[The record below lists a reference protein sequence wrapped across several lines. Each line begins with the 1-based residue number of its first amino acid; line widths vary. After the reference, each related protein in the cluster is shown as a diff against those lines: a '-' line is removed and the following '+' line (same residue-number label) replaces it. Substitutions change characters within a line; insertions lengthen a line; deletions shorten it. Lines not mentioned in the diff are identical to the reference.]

1 MKDYLALKASAG
13 SGKTFA
19 LSVRYIALV
28 LRGENINEI
37 IALTFT
43 KKAANEMKERIISTF
58 LNLHTK
64 EKKDEL
70 DKVCKE
76 LGLSLDEAIKRRD
89 ERLGVFLQSELKI
102 YTFDAFF
109 SGILKKFSQNLGLSP
124 DYSVQDSLQD
134 LAWKKFVKNVSADK
148 KLLGELALM
157 MIISSQKEASFSQTL
172 AKFYESFGGELESSS
187 ASYPDDSKVRAAQRA
202 INEHIALQN
211 GASDMAKKT
220 FSEQNLFELFK
231 NKVFARESL
240 DYRTFSKIYTHELD
254 RLFDELKGAAKNYIL
269 EVEKYRLSGFSKLLK
284 LYKASN
290 LGLNKEL
297 NALSFA
303 DINKL
308 VFKLLVQSLDK
319 EALYFRLDGR
329 INHLLVDEFQD
340 TNVMQYEIILPLITE
355 IVSGYGQNGLGSF
368 FYVGDT
374 KQSIYKFRGGKKEL
388 FDKLGEKFEQI
399 LMENL
404 PSNYRSLKALVKFNN
419 AVFEE
424 IYHRYGLEFEPQK
437 PAKKNDELGYEV
449 SGKCDYFEAEKDD
462 YGYLRVLSSEDI
474 AGAVLEQVNELMAAG
489 VNASE
494 ITVLCW
500 KNNDISLISE
510 VLSSAGVKS
519 VNEGTLELKRTPF
532 VAAIIE
538 YAKFCLF
545 NEEIYEK
552 NVKALLNSNVKKL
565 NIKPE
570 ESATNSLFY
579 LAKNLGINMAD
590 IDILRLFE
598 LSSGYKNLSDFVFN
612 VENFSS
618 KISPK
623 SSDGV
628 KIMTVHK
635 SKGLEFAH
643 VIVCDMMGRG
653 RGDDSSFI
661 TEYSENDE
669 WIVKSRIS
677 GRENFDSDYASV
689 LEQMKELEKQENI
702 NKIYVAFTRATKSLI
717 IIKQA
722 APSGSSPSFFSF
734 YTKKSDNSE
743 ANDYLDL
750 KEFSFGKILPSK
762 SEQKEVKK
770 DEKIPEILK
779 IERQE
784 VETKEQKTSGK
795 NLSAIYFGLAFHYLL
810 EMSEKFD
817 ENSLLEAKNLML
829 NKFYKFLPLEALED
843 AFKRANMLINE
854 PKFIECIS
862 GKEIYKEQPFK
873 VKNEIKQMDLFCV
886 GESKICVIDYKTTD
900 KNIEENKKQVGE
912 YKAALSKFYPEHSI
926 MAVIFYALSDKISFV
941 EV

>member
-1 MKDYLALKASAG
+1 MKDFLALKASAG

-28 LRGENINEI
+28 LKGENINEI

-43 KKAANEMKERIISTF
+43 KKAANEMKERIITTF
-58 LNLHTK
+58 LDLQN
-64 EKKDEL
+64 KKDEL
-70 DKVCKE
+70 EKLCKE
-76 LGLSLDEAIKRRD
+76 LSLSQDEVIKRRD
-89 ERLGVFLQSELKI
+89 EKLDRFLQSELKI

-134 LAWKKFVKNVSADK
+134 LAWKKFVKEASKDQ
-148 KLLGELALM
+148 KLLSELALM

-172 AKFYESFGGELESSS
+172 AKFYESFGGELKDSG
-187 ASYPDDSKVRAAQRA
+187 ASYPDDSKVRAAQKE

-211 GASDMAKKT
+211 GASDTAKKT
-220 FSEQNLFELFK
+220 FKEQNLFELFK
-231 NKVFARESL
+231 NKVFERESL
-240 DYRTFSKIYTHELD
+240 DYRTFSKIYTSELD
-254 RLFDELKGAAKNYIL
+254 RLFNELKEAAKNYIL

-290 LGLNKEL
+290 LELNKEI

-308 VFKLLVQSLDK
+308 VFKLLVENFDK
-319 EALYFRLDGR
+319 DVLYFRLDGR
-329 INHLLVDEFQD
+329 INHLLIDEFQD
-340 TNVMQYEIILPLITE
+340 TNVIQYEIILPIINE

-399 LMENL
+399 LVENL

-424 IYHRYGLEFEPQK
+424 IYHRYGLSFEPQK
-437 PAKKNDELGYEV
+437 PAKKDKELSYKV
-449 SGKCDYFEAEKDD
+449 SGECPYFEAEEDD
-462 YGYLRVLSSEDI
+462 YGYLRVLSNEDI
-474 AGAVLEQVNELMAAG
+474 AGAAVSQVKELIAAG

-500 KNNDISLISE
+500 KNSDISLISE
-510 VLSSAGVKS
+510 VLSSEGIKS

-545 NEEIYEK
+545 GEEIYEK
-552 NVKALLNSNVKKL
+552 NVKALVNTNPKRLK
-565 NIKPE
+565 IKAE
-570 ESATNSLFY
+570 DSAAKSLFY
-579 LAKNLGINMAD
+579 LAKNLYINMAD
-590 IDILRLFE
+590 VDILRLFE
-598 LSSGYKNLSDFVFN
+598 LSSGYKNLSDFIFN
-612 VENFSS
+612 LENFSS

-623 SSDGV
+623 NADGV

-643 VIVCDMMGRG
+643 VIVCDMMSKG
-653 RGDDSSFI
+653 RGDDSNFI
-661 TEYSENDE
+661 TEYSEKGE

-677 GRENFDSDYASV
+677 GRENFDPEYAGV
-689 LEQMKELEKQENI
+689 LEQMRELEKQENI

-722 APSGSSPSFFSF
+722 APSGNSPSFFSF
-734 YTKKSDNSE
+734 YTRSDKSE
-743 ANDYLDL
+743 VNDYLDL
-750 KEFSFGKILPSK
+750 KEFSFGKILPSNG
-762 SEQKEVKK
+762 EQKDATR
-770 DEKIPEILK
+770 DEKMPEILK
-779 IERQE
+779 IERQD
-784 VETKEQKTSGK
+784 VEAREQKTSGK
-795 NLSAIYFGLAFHYLL
+795 NLEAIYFGLAFHYLL

-817 ENSLLEAKNLML
+817 ENSLLKAKSLML
-829 NKFYKFLPLEALED
+829 NKFYKFLSPDRLED
-843 AFKRANMLINE
+843 AFKRAKMLINE
-854 PKFIECIS
+854 PKFLECVKD
-862 GKEIYKEQPFK
+862 KEIYKEQPFK
-873 VKNEIKQMDLFCV
+873 VKNELKQMDLFCI
-886 GESKICVIDYKTTD
+886 GESEICVIDYKTTD
-900 KNIEENKKQVGE
+900 KNIEENKRQVRE
-912 YKAALSKFYPEHSI
+912 YKEAISKFYPKHSI
-926 MAVIFYALSDKISFV
+926 IAVIFYALDGKISYI

>member
-1 MKDYLALKASAG
+1 MKDFLALKASAG

-43 KKAANEMKERIISTF
+43 KKAANEMKERIITTF
-58 LNLHTK
+58 LDLQN
-64 EKKDEL
+64 KKDEL
-70 DKVCKE
+70 EKLCKE
-76 LGLSLDEAIKRRD
+76 LSLSQDEVIKRRD
-89 ERLGVFLQSELKI
+89 EKLDRFLQSELKI

-134 LAWKKFVKNVSADK
+134 LAWKKFVKEASKDQ
-148 KLLGELALM
+148 KLLSELALM

-172 AKFYESFGGELESSS
+172 AKFYESFGGELKDSG
-187 ASYPDDSKVRAAQRA
+187 ASYPDDSKVRAAQKE

-211 GASDMAKKT
+211 GASDTAKKT
-220 FSEQNLFELFK
+220 FKEQNLFELFK
-231 NKVFARESL
+231 NKVFERESL
-240 DYRTFSKIYTHELD
+240 DYRTFSKIYTSELD
-254 RLFDELKGAAKNYIL
+254 ELFVKLKEVAKEYIL
-269 EVEKYRLSGFSKLLK
+269 EVERYRLSGFSKLLNV
-284 LYKASN
+284 YKYSN
-290 LGLNKEL
+290 LELNKEI
-297 NALSFA
+297 NSLSFA

-308 VFKLLVQSLDK
+308 VFKLLVENFDK
-319 EALYFRLDGR
+319 DVLYFRLDGR
-329 INHLLVDEFQD
+329 INHLLIDEFQD
-340 TNVMQYEIILPLITE
+340 TNVIQYEIILPLITE

-399 LMENL
+399 LVENL

-419 AVFEE
+419 AIFEE
-424 IYHRYGLEFEPQK
+424 IYHRYGLSFEPQE
-437 PAKKNDELGYEV
+437 PAKKDKELNYKV
-449 SGKCDYFEAEKDD
+449 SGECPYFEAKEDD
-462 YGYLRVLSSEDI
+462 YGYLRVLSDEDI
-474 AGAVLEQVNELMAAG
+474 ASAAVSQVKELLAAS

-500 KNNDISLISE
+500 KNSDISLISE
-510 VLSSAGVKS
+510 ALSSEGIKS

-545 NEEIYEK
+545 GEEIYEK
-552 NVKALLNSNVKKL
+552 NVKALVNTNPKKL
-565 NIKPE
+565 KIKAE
-570 ESATNSLFY
+570 DSATKSLFY
-579 LAKNLGINMAD
+579 LAKNLYINMAD
-590 IDILRLFE
+590 VDILRLFE
-598 LSSGYKNLSDFVFN
+598 LSSGYKNLSNFIFN
-612 VENFSS
+612 LENFSS

-623 SSDGV
+623 NADGV

-643 VIVCDMMGRG
+643 VIVCDMMSKG
-653 RGDDSSFI
+653 RGDDSNFI
-661 TEYSENDE
+661 TEYNEKGE

-677 GRENFDSDYASV
+677 GRENFDPEYAGV
-689 LEQMKELEKQENI
+689 LEQIKELEKQENI

-722 APSGSSPSFFSF
+722 APSGNSPSFFSF
-734 YTKKSDNSE
+734 YTRSDKSE
-743 ANDYLDL
+743 INDYLDL

-762 SEQKEVKK
+762 GEQKEAKK
-770 DEKIPEILK
+770 DEKMPEILK

-784 VETKEQKTSGK
+784 VEAREQKTSGK
-795 NLSAIYFGLAFHYLL
+795 NLEAIYFGLAFHYLL

-817 ENSLLEAKNLML
+817 ENSLLKAKSLML
-829 NKFYKFLPLEALED
+829 NKFYKFLSPDRLEG
-843 AFKRANMLINE
+843 AFKRAKMLINE
-854 PKFIECIS
+854 PKFLECIID
-862 GKEIYKEQPFK
+862 KEIYKEQPFK
-873 VKNEIKQMDLFCV
+873 VKNELKQMDLFCI
-886 GESKICVIDYKTTD
+886 EENEICVIDYKTTD

-912 YKAALSKFYPEHSI
+912 YKEALSKFYPKHSI
-926 MAVIFYALSDKISFV
+926 IAVIFYALDGKISYI

>member
-1 MKDYLALKASAG
+1 MKNFLALKASAG

-37 IALTFT
+37 VALTFT
-43 KKAANEMKERIISTF
+43 KKAANEMKERIIATF
-58 LNLHTK
+58 LDLQN
-64 EKKDEL
+64 KKGELEAVCSEL
-70 DKVCKE
+70 DI
-76 LGLSLDEAIKRRD
+76 SQDEAIKRRD
-89 ERLGVFLQSELKI
+89 ERLSVFLQSELKI

-109 SGILKKFSQNLGLSP
+109 SGILKKFSQNLGISP

-134 LAWKKFVKNVSADK
+134 LAWKKFAKEASKDK
-148 KLLGELALM
+148 ELLSELALM

-172 AKFYESFGGELESSS
+172 AKFYESFGGELKDSG
-187 ASYPDDSKVRAAQRA
+187 ASYPDDSKVRAAQRV
-202 INEHIALQN
+202 INEHIALQK
-211 GASDMAKKT
+211 GASDTAKKT

-231 NKVFARESL
+231 SKVFARESL
-240 DYRTFSKIYTHELD
+240 DYRTFSKIYTTELD
-254 RLFDELKGAAKNYIL
+254 RLFSELKEAAKNYIL

-290 LGLNKEL
+290 LELNKEI

-340 TNVMQYEIILPLITE
+340 TNVIQYEIILPLIAE

-388 FDKLGEKFEQI
+388 FDKLGDDFSQI
-399 LMENL
+399 DIENL

-424 IYHRYGLEFEPQK
+424 IYHRYGLSFEPQE
-437 PAKKNDELGYEV
+437 PAKKDETLSYEV
-449 SGKCDYFEAEKDD
+449 SGECAYFEVEKDD
-462 YGYLRVLSSEDI
+462 YGYLRVLSDEDI
-474 AGAVLEQVNELMAAG
+474 AGAVVSQAKELLKAG
-489 VNASE
+489 VNASD

-500 KNNDISLISE
+500 KNSDISLISE
-510 VLSSAGVKS
+510 VLSSAGIKS
-519 VNEGTLELKRTPF
+519 VNEGTLELKRTPL
-532 VAAIIE
+532 VAVIIE

-545 NEEIYEK
+545 KEEIYEK
-552 NVKALLNSNVKKL
+552 NVKALVNANVKKIS
-565 NIKPE
+565 IKPE

-590 IDILRLFE
+590 VDILRLFE
-598 LSSGYKNLSDFVFN
+598 LSMGYKNLSDFIFN
-612 VENFSS
+612 LENFSS

-628 KIMTVHK
+628 RVMTVHK

-643 VIVCDMMGRG
+643 VIVCDMMGKG
-653 RGDDSSFI
+653 RGDDSNFI
-661 TEYSENDE
+661 TEYNEKGE
-669 WIVKSRIS
+669 WIVKSKIS

-722 APSGSSPSFFSF
+722 APSGCRPSFFSL

-762 SEQKEVKK
+762 SEQKEEKK
-770 DEKIPEILK
+770 DEKMPEILK

-784 VETKEQKTSGK
+784 VEAKEQKTSGK

-817 ENSLLEAKNLML
+817 ESSLEKAKNLML
-829 NKFYKFLPLEALED
+829 NKFHKFLPLEALED
-843 AFKRANMLINE
+843 AFKRAKMLINE
-854 PKFIECIS
+854 PKFIECIN

-873 VKNEIKQMDLFCV
+873 VKNELKQMDLFCV
-886 GESKICVIDYKTTD
+886 GESEICVIDYKTTE
-900 KNIEENKKQVGE
+900 KNIEENKKQVKE
-912 YKAALSKFYPEHSI
+912 YKDALAKFYEKHSI
-926 MAVIFYALSDKISFV
+926 IAVIFYALEGKISYI

>member
-1 MKDYLALKASAG
+1 MKNFLALKASAG

-37 IALTFT
+37 VALTFT
-43 KKAANEMKERIISTF
+43 KKAANEMKERIIATF
-58 LNLHTK
+58 LDLQN
-64 EKKDEL
+64 KKGEL
-70 DKVCKE
+70 DKVCEE

-89 ERLGVFLQSELKI
+89 ERLDVFLQSELKI

-134 LAWKKFVKNVSADK
+134 MAWKKFVKEVSKDK
-148 KLLGELALM
+148 KLLSELALM

-172 AKFYESFGGELESSS
+172 AKFYESFGGELKDSG

-202 INEHIALQN
+202 INEYIALQN
-211 GASDMAKKT
+211 GASDVAKKT
-220 FSEQNLFELFK
+220 FGEQNLFELFK
-231 NKVFARESL
+231 SKVFARESL
-240 DYRTFSKIYTHELD
+240 DYRTCSKIYTPELD
-254 RLFDELKGAAKNYIL
+254 RLFFELKEAAKNYIL

-290 LGLNKEL
+290 LELNKEI

-308 VFKLLVQSLDK
+308 VFKLLVQNLDK

-340 TNVMQYEIILPLITE
+340 TNVIQYEIILPLIAE

-388 FDKLGEKFEQI
+388 FDKLGDDFSQI
-399 LMENL
+399 DIENL

-424 IYHRYGLEFEPQK
+424 IYHRYGLSFEPQK
-437 PAKKNDELGYEV
+437 SAKKDETLSYEV
-449 SGKCDYFEAEKDD
+449 SGECAYFEVEKDD
-462 YGYLRVLSSEDI
+462 YGYLRVLSDEDI
-474 AGAVLEQVNELMAAG
+474 AGAVVSQASELLKAG
-489 VNASE
+489 VNASD

-500 KNNDISLISE
+500 KNSDISLISE
-510 VLSSAGVKS
+510 VLSSAGIKS
-519 VNEGTLELKRTPF
+519 VNEGTLELKRTPL

-545 NEEIYEK
+545 SEEIYEK
-552 NVKALLNSNVKKL
+552 NVKALVNTNVKKL

-579 LAKNLGINMAD
+579 LAKNLGISMTD
-590 IDILRLFE
+590 VDILRLFE
-598 LSSGYKNLSDFVFN
+598 LSVGYKNLSDFIFN
-612 VENFSS
+612 LENFSS

-628 KIMTVHK
+628 RVMTVHK

-643 VIVCDMMGRG
+643 VIVCDMMGKG
-653 RGDDSSFI
+653 RGDDSNFI
-661 TEYSENDE
+661 TEYSEKGE
-669 WIVKSRIS
+669 WIVKSKIP

-722 APSGSSPSFFSF
+722 VPSGNSPSFFSF
-734 YTKKSDNSE
+734 YTRSDKSE

-762 SEQKEVKK
+762 SEQKEAKK
-770 DEKIPEILK
+770 DEKMPEILK

-784 VETKEQKTSGK
+784 VEAREQKTSGK

-817 ENSLLEAKNLML
+817 EISLEKAKNLML
-829 NKFYKFLPLEALED
+829 NKFHKFLPLEALED
-843 AFKRANMLINE
+843 AFARAKMLIRE
-854 PKFIECIS
+854 LKFIECIKD
-862 GKEIYKEQPFK
+862 KEIYKEQPFK
-873 VKNEIKQMDLFCV
+873 VKNELKQMDLFCFN
-886 GESKICVIDYKTTD
+886 EREICVIDYKTTD
-900 KNIEENKKQVGE
+900 KNIEENKKQVKE
-912 YKAALSKFYPEHSI
+912 YKDALAKFYEKHSI
-926 MAVIFYALSDKISFV
+926 IAVIFYALEGKISYI

>member
-1 MKDYLALKASAG
+1 MKNFLALKASAG

-37 IALTFT
+37 VALTFT
-43 KKAANEMKERIISTF
+43 KKAANEMKERIIATF
-58 LNLHTK
+58 LDLQN
-64 EKKDEL
+64 KKGELEAVCAEL
-70 DKVCKE
+70 DI
-76 LGLSLDEAIKRRD
+76 SQDEAIKRRD
-89 ERLGVFLQSELKI
+89 ERLAVFLQSELKI

-109 SGILKKFSQNLGLSP
+109 SGILKKFSQNLGISP

-134 LAWKKFVKNVSADK
+134 LAWKKFVKEASKDK
-148 KLLGELALM
+148 KLLNELAFM

-172 AKFYESFGGELESSS
+172 AKFYESFGGELKDSG

-211 GASDMAKKT
+211 GASDVAKKT

-231 NKVFARESL
+231 SKVFARESL
-240 DYRTFSKIYTHELD
+240 DYRTFSKIYTTELD
-254 RLFDELKGAAKNYIL
+254 RLFNELKEAAKNYIL

-290 LGLNKEL
+290 LELNKEI

-308 VFKLLVQSLDK
+308 VFRLLVQNLDK

-340 TNVMQYEIILPLITE
+340 TNVIQYEIILPLIAE

-388 FDKLGEKFEQI
+388 FDKLGDDFSQI
-399 LMENL
+399 DIENL

-424 IYHRYGLEFEPQK
+424 IYHRYGLSFEPQK
-437 PAKKNDELGYEV
+437 PAKKDEALSYEV
-449 SGKCDYFEAEKDD
+449 SGECAYFEVEKDD
-462 YGYLRVLSSEDI
+462 YGYLRVLSDEDI
-474 AGAVLEQVNELMAAG
+474 AGAVVSQAKELLKAG
-489 VNASE
+489 VNASD

-500 KNNDISLISE
+500 KNSDISLISE
-510 VLSSAGVKS
+510 VLSSEGIKS
-519 VNEGTLELKRTPF
+519 VNEGTLELKRTPL

-545 NEEIYEK
+545 KEEIYEK
-552 NVKALLNSNVKKL
+552 NVKALVNASVKKL

-579 LAKNLGINMAD
+579 LAKNLGISMAD
-590 IDILRLFE
+590 VDILRLFE
-598 LSSGYKNLSDFVFN
+598 LSVGYKNLSDFIFN
-612 VENFSS
+612 LENFSS

-628 KIMTVHK
+628 RVMTVHK
-635 SKGLEFAH
+635 SKGLEFGH

-661 TEYSENDE
+661 TEYNENGE

-717 IIKQA
+717 VIKQA
-722 APSGSSPSFFSF
+722 VPSGSSPSFFSF
-734 YTKKSDNSE
+734 YTKSDKSE

-762 SEQKEVKK
+762 SEQKEAKNDKK
-770 DEKIPEILK
+770 MPEILK

-784 VETKEQKTSGK
+784 VEVKEQKTSGK

-817 ENSLLEAKNLML
+817 ESSLFEAKNLML
-829 NKFYKFLPLEALED
+829 NKFHKFLPLEVLED
-843 AFKRANMLINE
+843 AITRAKMLISE
-854 PKFIECIS
+854 PKFIECIK

-873 VKNEIKQMDLFCV
+873 VKNELKQMDLFCFN
-886 GESKICVIDYKTTD
+886 EREICVIDYKTTD
-900 KNIEENKKQVGE
+900 KNIEENKKQVKE
-912 YKAALSKFYPEHSI
+912 YKDALAKFYEKHSI
-926 MAVIFYALSDKISFV
+926 IAVIFYALEDKISYI

>member
-1 MKDYLALKASAG
+1 MKNFLALKASAG

-37 IALTFT
+37 VALTFT
-43 KKAANEMKERIISTF
+43 KKAANEMKERIIATF
-58 LNLHTK
+58 LDLQN
-64 EKKDEL
+64 KKGELEAVCAEL
-70 DKVCKE
+70 DI
-76 LGLSLDEAIKRRD
+76 SQYEAIKRRD

-109 SGILKKFSQNLGLSP
+109 SGILKKFSQNLGISP

-134 LAWKKFVKNVSADK
+134 LAWKKFVKEASKDK
-148 KLLGELALM
+148 KLLSELALM

-172 AKFYESFGGELESSS
+172 AKFYESFGGELKDSG
-187 ASYPDDSKVRAAQRA
+187 ASYPDDSKVRAAQKA

-211 GASDMAKKT
+211 GASDVAKKT
-220 FSEQNLFELFK
+220 FGEQNLFELFK
-231 NKVFARESL
+231 SKVFARESL
-240 DYRTFSKIYTHELD
+240 GYRTFSKIYTSELD
-254 RLFDELKGAAKNYIL
+254 RLFFELKEAAKNYIL

-290 LGLNKEL
+290 LELNKEI

-340 TNVMQYEIILPLITE
+340 TNVIQYEIILPLIAE

-388 FDKLGEKFEQI
+388 FDKLGDDFTQI
-399 LMENL
+399 DVENL

-424 IYHRYGLEFEPQK
+424 IYHRYGLSFEPQE
-437 PAKKNDELGYEV
+437 PAKKDEMLSYEV
-449 SGKCDYFEAEKDD
+449 IGECAYFEVEKDD
-462 YGYLRVLSSEDI
+462 YGYLRVLSDEDI
-474 AGAVLEQVNELMAAG
+474 AGTVVSQVNELLKAG
-489 VNASE
+489 VNASD

-500 KNNDISLISE
+500 KNSDISLISE
-510 VLSSAGVKS
+510 VLSSTGIKS
-519 VNEGTLELKRTPF
+519 VNEGTLELKRTPL

-545 NEEIYEK
+545 KEEIYEK
-552 NVKALLNSNVKKL
+552 NVKALVNANVKKL

-570 ESATNSLFY
+570 VSATNSLFY
-579 LAKNLGINMAD
+579 LAKNLGISMAD
-590 IDILRLFE
+590 VDILRLFE
-598 LSSGYKNLSDFVFN
+598 LSVGYKNLSDFIFN
-612 VENFSS
+612 LENFSS

-628 KIMTVHK
+628 RVMTVHK

-643 VIVCDMMGRG
+643 VIVCDMMGKG
-653 RGDDSSFI
+653 RGDDSNFI
-661 TEYSENDE
+661 TEYSEKGE
-669 WIVKSRIS
+669 WIVKSKIS

-722 APSGSSPSFFSF
+722 VPSGNSPSFFSF
-734 YTKKSDNSE
+734 YTKSDKSE

-762 SEQKEVKK
+762 TEQKELKK

-784 VETKEQKTSGK
+784 VEAREQKTSGK

-817 ENSLLEAKNLML
+817 EISLEKAKNLML
-829 NKFYKFLPLEALED
+829 NKFHKFLPPEVLED
-843 AFKRANMLINE
+843 AFARAKMLIRE
-854 PKFIECIS
+854 PKFIECIKD
-862 GKEIYKEQPFK
+862 KEIYKEQPFK
-873 VKNEIKQMDLFCV
+873 VKNELKQMDIFCFN
-886 GESKICVIDYKTTD
+886 EREICVIDYKTTD
-900 KNIEENKKQVGE
+900 KNIEENKKQVKE
-912 YKAALSKFYPEHSI
+912 YKDALSKFYEKHSI
-926 MAVIFYALSDKISFV
+926 IAVIFYALEGKISYI

>member
-1 MKDYLALKASAG
+1 MKNFLALKASAG

-37 IALTFT
+37 VALTFT
-43 KKAANEMKERIISTF
+43 KKAANEMKERIIATF
-58 LNLHTK
+58 LDLQN
-64 EKKDEL
+64 KKGEL
-70 DKVCKE
+70 DAVCAE
-76 LGLSLDEAIKRRD
+76 LDISQDEAIKRRD
-89 ERLGVFLQSELKI
+89 ERLALFLQSELKI

-134 LAWKKFVKNVSADK
+134 LAWKKFVKEASKDRE
-148 KLLGELALM
+148 LLSELALM

-172 AKFYESFGGELESSS
+172 AKFYESFGGELKNSG
-187 ASYPDDSKVRAAQRA
+187 ASYPNDSKVRRAQRA
-202 INEHIALQN
+202 INEHIALQK
-211 GASDMAKKT
+211 GASDTAKKT
-220 FSEQNLFELFK
+220 FGEQNLFELFK
-231 NKVFARESL
+231 SKVFARESL
-240 DYRTFSKIYTHELD
+240 DYRTFSKIYTPELD
-254 RLFDELKGAAKNYIL
+254 RLFDELKEAAKNYIL

-290 LGLNKEL
+290 LELNKEI

-308 VFKLLVQSLDK
+308 VFKLLVQNLDK

-340 TNVMQYEIILPLITE
+340 TNVIQYEIILPLIAE

-388 FDKLGEKFEQI
+388 FDKLGDDFRQI
-399 LMENL
+399 DIENL

-424 IYHRYGLEFEPQK
+424 IYHRYGLSFEPQE
-437 PAKKNDELGYEV
+437 PAKKDETLSYEV
-449 SGKCDYFEAEKDD
+449 SGECAYFEVEKDD
-462 YGYLRVLSSEDI
+462 YGYLRVLSDEDI
-474 AGAVLEQVNELMAAG
+474 AGAVVSQTKELLKAG
-489 VNASE
+489 VNASD

-500 KNNDISLISE
+500 KNSDIGLISE
-510 VLSSAGVKS
+510 VLSGEGIKS
-519 VNEGTLELKRTPF
+519 VNEGTLELKRTPL

-545 NEEIYEK
+545 KEEIYEK
-552 NVKALLNSNVKKL
+552 NVKALVNTNVKKIS
-565 NIKPE
+565 IKPE

-579 LAKNLGINMAD
+579 LAKNLGISMAD
-590 IDILRLFE
+590 VDILRLFE
-598 LSSGYKNLSDFVFN
+598 LSIGYKNLSDFIFN
-612 VENFSS
+612 LENFSS

-628 KIMTVHK
+628 RVMTVHK
-635 SKGLEFAH
+635 SKGLEFSH
-643 VIVCDMMGRG
+643 VIVCDMMGKG
-653 RGDDSSFI
+653 RGDDSNFI
-661 TEYSENDE
+661 TEYSEKGE
-669 WIVKSRIS
+669 WIVKSKIS
-677 GRENFDSDYASV
+677 GRENFDSDYVSV
-689 LEQMKELEKQENI
+689 LEQIKELEKQENI

-762 SEQKEVKK
+762 SEQKETKK
-770 DEKIPEILK
+770 DEKMPEILK

-795 NLSAIYFGLAFHYLL
+795 NLSAIYFGLAFHYLF

-817 ENSLLEAKNLML
+817 EGSLEKAKNLML
-829 NKFYKFLPLEALED
+829 NKFHKFLSLEALED
-843 AFKRANMLINE
+843 AFKRAKMLINE
-854 PKFIECIS
+854 PKFIECIK

-873 VKNEIKQMDLFCV
+873 VKNELKQMDLFCFN
-886 GESKICVIDYKTTD
+886 EREICVIDYKTTE
-900 KNIEENKKQVGE
+900 KNIEENKKQVKE
-912 YKAALSKFYPEHSI
+912 YKDALAKFYEKHSI
-926 MAVIFYALSDKISFV
+926 IAVIFYALEGKISYI

>member
-1 MKDYLALKASAG
+1 MKNFLALKASAG

-37 IALTFT
+37 VALTFT
-43 KKAANEMKERIISTF
+43 KKAANEMKERIIATF
-58 LNLHTK
+58 LDLQN
-64 EKKDEL
+64 KKGELEAVCAEL
-70 DKVCKE
+70 DI
-76 LGLSLDEAIKRRD
+76 SQDEAIKRRD

-134 LAWKKFVKNVSADK
+134 LAWKKFVKEASKDK
-148 KLLGELALM
+148 KLLSELALM

-172 AKFYESFGGELESSS
+172 AKFYESFGGELKDSG

-202 INEHIALQN
+202 LNEHIALQN
-211 GASDMAKKT
+211 GASDVAKKT

-231 NKVFARESL
+231 SKVFARQSL
-240 DYRTFSKIYTHELD
+240 DYRTFSKIYTPELD
-254 RLFDELKGAAKNYIL
+254 RLFCELKEAAKNYIL
-269 EVEKYRLSGFSKLLK
+269 EVERYRLSGFSKLLK

-290 LGLNKEL
+290 LELNKEI

-340 TNVMQYEIILPLITE
+340 TNVIQYEIILPLIAE

-388 FDKLGEKFEQI
+388 FDKLGDDFSQI
-399 LMENL
+399 DIENL

-424 IYHRYGLEFEPQK
+424 IYHRYGLSFEPQE
-437 PAKKNDELGYEV
+437 PAKKDEALSYEV
-449 SGKCDYFEAEKDD
+449 SGECAYFEVEKDD
-462 YGYLRVLSSEDI
+462 YGYLRVLSDEDI
-474 AGAVLEQVNELMAAG
+474 AGAVVSQASELLKAG
-489 VNASE
+489 VNASD

-500 KNNDISLISE
+500 KNSDISLISE
-510 VLSSAGVKS
+510 VLSSAGIKS
-519 VNEGTLELKRTPF
+519 VNEGTLELKRTPL

-545 NEEIYEK
+545 KEEIYEK
-552 NVKALLNSNVKKL
+552 NVKALVNANVKKL

-579 LAKNLGINMAD
+579 LAKNLGISMAD
-590 IDILRLFE
+590 VDILRLFE
-598 LSSGYKNLSDFVFN
+598 LSVGYKNLSDFIFN
-612 VENFSS
+612 LENFSS

-628 KIMTVHK
+628 RVMTVHK

-643 VIVCDMMGRG
+643 VIVCDMMGKG
-653 RGDDSSFI
+653 RGDDSNFI
-661 TEYSENDE
+661 TEYSEKGE
-669 WIVKSRIS
+669 WIVKSKIS

-722 APSGSSPSFFSF
+722 VPSGNSPSFFSF
-734 YTKKSDNSE
+734 YTRSDKSE

-762 SEQKEVKK
+762 TEQKELKK
-770 DEKIPEILK
+770 DEKMPEILR

-784 VETKEQKTSGK
+784 VEVKEQKTSGK

-817 ENSLLEAKNLML
+817 EISLEKAKNLML
-829 NKFYKFLPLEALED
+829 NKFHKFLPLEVLED
-843 AFKRANMLINE
+843 AYKRAKMLISE
-854 PKFIECIS
+854 PKFIECIK

-873 VKNEIKQMDLFCV
+873 VKNELKQMDLFCFN
-886 GESKICVIDYKTTD
+886 EREICVIDYKTTD
-900 KNIEENKKQVGE
+900 KNVEENKKQVKE
-912 YKAALSKFYPEHSI
+912 YKDALAKFYEKHSI
-926 MAVIFYALSDKISFV
+926 IAVIFYALEGKISYI

>member
-1 MKDYLALKASAG
+1 MKDFLALKASAG

-43 KKAANEMKERIISTF
+43 KKAANEMKERIITTF
-58 LNLHTK
+58 LDLQN
-64 EKKDEL
+64 KKDEL
-70 DKVCKE
+70 DKLCKE
-76 LGLSLDEAIKRRD
+76 LSFSQDEVVKRRD
-89 ERLGVFLQSELKI
+89 EKLDRFLQSELKI

-134 LAWKKFVKNVSADK
+134 LAWKKFVKEASKDQ
-148 KLLGELALM
+148 KLLSELALM

-172 AKFYESFGGELESSS
+172 AKFYESFGGELKDSG
-187 ASYPDDSKVRAAQRA
+187 ASYPDDSKVRAAQKE

-211 GASDMAKKT
+211 GASDTAKKT
-220 FSEQNLFELFK
+220 FKEQNLFELFK
-231 NKVFARESL
+231 NKVFERESL
-240 DYRTFSKIYTHELD
+240 DYRTFSKIYTSELD
-254 RLFDELKGAAKNYIL
+254 ELFVKLKEAAKEYIL
-269 EVEKYRLSGFSKLLK
+269 EVERYRLSGFSKLLNV
-284 LYKASN
+284 YKYSN
-290 LGLNKEL
+290 LELNKEI

-308 VFKLLVQSLDK
+308 VFKLLVENFDK
-319 EALYFRLDGR
+319 DVLYFRLDGR
-329 INHLLVDEFQD
+329 INHLLIDEFQD
-340 TNVMQYEIILPLITE
+340 TNVIQYEIILPIINE

-388 FDKLGEKFEQI
+388 FDKLGDDFSQI
-399 LMENL
+399 DIENL

-419 AVFEE
+419 AIFEE
-424 IYHRYGLEFEPQK
+424 IYHRYRLSFEPQE
-437 PAKKNDELGYEV
+437 PAKKDKELSYKV
-449 SGKCDYFEAEKDD
+449 SGECPYFEAKEDD
-462 YGYLRVLSSEDI
+462 YGYLRVLSDEDI
-474 AGAVLEQVNELMAAG
+474 AGAAVSQVKELLSAG

-500 KNNDISLISE
+500 KNSDISLISE
-510 VLSSAGVKS
+510 MLSSEGIKS

-545 NEEIYEK
+545 GEEIYEK
-552 NVKALLNSNVKKL
+552 NVKALVNTNPKRLK
-565 NIKPE
+565 IKAE
-570 ESATNSLFY
+570 DSATKSLFY
-579 LAKNLGINMAD
+579 LAKNLYINMAD
-590 IDILRLFE
+590 VDILRLFE
-598 LSSGYKNLSDFVFN
+598 LSSGYKNLSDFIFN
-612 VENFSS
+612 LENFSS

-623 SSDGV
+623 NADGV

-643 VIVCDMMGRG
+643 VIVCNMMSKG
-653 RGDDSSFI
+653 RGDDSNFI
-661 TEYSENDE
+661 TEYSEKGE

-677 GRENFDSDYASV
+677 GRENFDPEYAGV
-689 LEQMKELEKQENI
+689 LEQMRELEKQENI

-722 APSGSSPSFFSF
+722 APSGNSPSFFSF
-734 YTKKSDNSE
+734 YTRSDKSE
-743 ANDYLDL
+743 VNDYLDL

-762 SEQKEVKK
+762 SEQKEATK
-770 DEKIPEILK
+770 DEKMPEILK

-784 VETKEQKTSGK
+784 VEAREQKKSGK
-795 NLSAIYFGLAFHYLL
+795 NLEAIYFGLAFHYLL

-817 ENSLLEAKNLML
+817 ENSLLKAKSLML
-829 NKFYKFLPLEALED
+829 DKFYKFLSPDRLED
-843 AFKRANMLINE
+843 AFKRAKMLINE
-854 PKFIECIS
+854 PKFLECIKD
-862 GKEIYKEQPFK
+862 KEIYKEQPFK
-873 VKNEIKQMDLFCV
+873 VKNELKQMDLFCI
-886 GESKICVIDYKTTD
+886 GESEICVIDYKTTD

-912 YKAALSKFYPEHSI
+912 YKEALSKFYPKHSI
-926 MAVIFYALSDKISFV
+926 IAVIFYALDGKISYI

>member
-1 MKDYLALKASAG
+1 MKNFLALKASAG

-37 IALTFT
+37 VALTFT
-43 KKAANEMKERIISTF
+43 KKAANEMKERIIATF
-58 LNLHTK
+58 LDLQN
-64 EKKDEL
+64 KKGELEAVCAEL
-70 DKVCKE
+70 DI
-76 LGLSLDEAIKRRD
+76 SQDEAIKRRD
-89 ERLGVFLQSELKI
+89 ERLGVFLQSELKF

-134 LAWKKFVKNVSADK
+134 LAWKKFVKEASKDK
-148 KLLGELALM
+148 RLLSELALM

-172 AKFYESFGGELESSS
+172 AKFYESFGGELKDSG
-187 ASYPDDSKVRAAQRA
+187 ASYPDDSKVRAAQKA
-202 INEHIALQN
+202 LNEYIALQN
-211 GASDMAKKT
+211 GASDVAKKT
-220 FSEQNLFELFK
+220 FGEQNLFELFK
-231 NKVFARESL
+231 SKVFARQSL
-240 DYRTFSKIYTHELD
+240 DYRTFSKIYTPELD
-254 RLFDELKGAAKNYIL
+254 RLFCELKEAAKNYIL

-290 LGLNKEL
+290 LELNKEI

-340 TNVMQYEIILPLITE
+340 TNVIQYEIILPLIAE

-388 FDKLGEKFEQI
+388 FDKLGDDFSQI
-399 LMENL
+399 DIENL

-424 IYHRYGLEFEPQK
+424 IYHRYGLSFEPQE
-437 PAKKNDELGYEV
+437 PAKKDEALSYEV
-449 SGKCDYFEAEKDD
+449 SGECAYFEVEKDD
-462 YGYLRVLSSEDI
+462 CGYLRVLSDEDI
-474 AGAVLEQVNELMAAG
+474 AGAVVSQAKELLKAG
-489 VNASE
+489 VNASD

-500 KNNDISLISE
+500 KNSDISLISE
-510 VLSSAGVKS
+510 VLSSEGIRS
-519 VNEGTLELKRTPF
+519 VNEGTLELKRTPL

-545 NEEIYEK
+545 KEEIYEK
-552 NVKALLNSNVKKL
+552 NVKALVNAKVKKL
-565 NIKPE
+565 SIKPE

-579 LAKNLGINMAD
+579 LAKNLGISMAD
-590 IDILRLFE
+590 VDILRLFE
-598 LSSGYKNLSDFVFN
+598 LSSGYKNLSDFIFN
-612 VENFSS
+612 LENFSS

-628 KIMTVHK
+628 RVMTVHK

-643 VIVCDMMGRG
+643 VIVCDMMSKG
-653 RGDDSSFI
+653 RGDDSNFI
-661 TEYSENDE
+661 TEYSENGE
-669 WIVKSRIS
+669 WIVKSKIA
-677 GRENFDSDYASV
+677 GRENFDSNYASV

-722 APSGSSPSFFSF
+722 VPSGSSPSFFSF
-734 YTKKSDNSE
+734 YTRSDKSE

-750 KEFSFGKILPSK
+750 EEFSFGKILPSK
-762 SEQKEVKK
+762 TEQKEAKK
-770 DEKIPEILK
+770 DEKMPEILK

-784 VETKEQKTSGK
+784 VEAKEQKTSGK
-795 NLSAIYFGLAFHYLL
+795 NLSATYLGLAFHYLL

-817 ENSLLEAKNLML
+817 EISLEKAKNLML
-829 NKFYKFLPLEALED
+829 NKFHKFLPLEVLED
-843 AFKRANMLINE
+843 AFSRAKMLISE
-854 PKFIECIS
+854 QKFIECIK

-873 VKNEIKQMDLFCV
+873 VKNELKQMDLFCFN
-886 GESKICVIDYKTTD
+886 EREICVIDYKTTD
-900 KNIEENKKQVGE
+900 KNIEENKKQVRE
-912 YKAALSKFYPEHSI
+912 YKDALAKFYEKHSI
-926 MAVIFYALSDKISFV
+926 NAVIFYALEGKILYI

>member
-1 MKDYLALKASAG
+1 MKNFLALKASAG

-37 IALTFT
+37 VALTFT
-43 KKAANEMKERIISTF
+43 KKAANEMKERIIATF
-58 LNLHTK
+58 LDLQN
-64 EKKDEL
+64 KKGELEAVCAEL
-70 DKVCKE
+70 DI
-76 LGLSLDEAIKRRD
+76 SQDEAIKRRD
-89 ERLGVFLQSELKI
+89 ERLSVFLQSELKI

-134 LAWKKFVKNVSADK
+134 LAWEKFVKEASKDK
-148 KLLGELALM
+148 KLLSELALM

-172 AKFYESFGGELESSS
+172 AKFYESFGGELKDSG

-211 GASDMAKKT
+211 GASDVAKKT
-220 FSEQNLFELFK
+220 FGEQNLFELFK
-231 NKVFARESL
+231 SKVFARQSL
-240 DYRTFSKIYTHELD
+240 DYRTFSKIYTPELD
-254 RLFDELKGAAKNYIL
+254 RLFCELKEAAKNYIL

-290 LGLNKEL
+290 LELNKEI

-340 TNVMQYEIILPLITE
+340 TNVIQYEIILPLIAE

-388 FDKLGEKFEQI
+388 FDKLGDDFSQI
-399 LMENL
+399 DIENL

-424 IYHRYGLEFEPQK
+424 IYHRYGFSFEPQE
-437 PAKKNDELGYEV
+437 PAKKDEALSYEV
-449 SGKCDYFEAEKDD
+449 SGECAYFEVEKDD
-462 YGYLRVLSSEDI
+462 YGYLRVLSDEDI
-474 AGAVLEQVNELMAAG
+474 AGAVVSQASELLKAG
-489 VNASE
+489 VNASD

-500 KNNDISLISE
+500 KNSDISLISE
-510 VLSSAGVKS
+510 VLSSVGIKS
-519 VNEGTLELKRTPF
+519 VNEGTLELKRTPL

-545 NEEIYEK
+545 KEEIYEK
-552 NVKALLNSNVKKL
+552 NVKALVNANVKKL

-570 ESATNSLFY
+570 VSATNSLFY
-579 LAKNLGINMAD
+579 LAKNLGISMAD
-590 IDILRLFE
+590 VDILRLFE
-598 LSSGYKNLSDFVFN
+598 LSVGYKNLSDFIFN
-612 VENFSS
+612 LESFSS

-628 KIMTVHK
+628 RVMTVHK

-643 VIVCDMMGRG
+643 VIVCDMMGKG
-653 RGDDSSFI
+653 RGDDSNFI
-661 TEYSENDE
+661 TEYSEKGE
-669 WIVKSRIS
+669 WIVKSKIS

-722 APSGSSPSFFSF
+722 VPSGNSPSFFSF
-734 YTKKSDNSE
+734 YTRSDKSE

-762 SEQKEVKK
+762 SEQKELKK
-770 DEKIPEILK
+770 DEKMPEILK

-784 VETKEQKTSGK
+784 VEAKEQKTSGK

-817 ENSLLEAKNLML
+817 EISLEKAKNLML
-829 NKFYKFLPLEALED
+829 NKFHKFLPLEVLED
-843 AFKRANMLINE
+843 ALTRAKMLISE
-854 PKFIECIS
+854 PKFIECIKD
-862 GKEIYKEQPFK
+862 KEIYKEQPFK
-873 VKNEIKQMDLFCV
+873 VKNELKQMDLFCFN
-886 GESKICVIDYKTTD
+886 EREICVIDYKTTD
-900 KNIEENKKQVGE
+900 KNIEENKKQVKE
-912 YKAALSKFYPEHSI
+912 YKDALAKFYEKHSI
-926 MAVIFYALSDKISFV
+926 IAVIFYALEGKISYI

>member
-1 MKDYLALKASAG
+1 MKDFLALKASAG

-43 KKAANEMKERIISTF
+43 KKAANEMKERIITTF
-58 LNLHTK
+58 LDLQN
-64 EKKDEL
+64 KKDEL
-70 DKVCKE
+70 DKLCKE
-76 LGLSLDEAIKRRD
+76 LSLSQDEVIKRRD
-89 ERLGVFLQSELKI
+89 EKLDRFLQSELKI

-124 DYSVQDSLQD
+124 DYSVRDSLQD
-134 LAWKKFVKNVSADK
+134 LAWKKFVKEASKDQ
-148 KLLGELALM
+148 KLLSELALM

-172 AKFYESFGGELESSS
+172 AKFYESFGGELKDSG
-187 ASYPDDSKVRAAQRA
+187 ASYPDDSKVRAAQKE

-211 GASDMAKKT
+211 GASDTAKKT
-220 FSEQNLFELFK
+220 FKEQNLFELFK
-231 NKVFARESL
+231 NKVFERKSL
-240 DYRTFSKIYTHELD
+240 NYRTFSKIYTSELD
-254 RLFDELKGAAKNYIL
+254 RLFNELKEAAKEYIL
-269 EVEKYRLSGFSKLLK
+269 EVERYRLSGFSKLLNI
-284 LYKASN
+284 YKYSN
-290 LGLNKEL
+290 LELNKEI

-308 VFKLLVQSLDK
+308 VFKLLVENFDK
-319 EALYFRLDGR
+319 DVLYFRLDGR
-329 INHLLVDEFQD
+329 INHLLIDEFQD
-340 TNVMQYEIILPLITE
+340 TNVIQYEIILPLITE

-388 FDKLGEKFEQI
+388 FDKLGDDFSQI
-399 LMENL
+399 DIENL

-424 IYHRYGLEFEPQK
+424 IYHRYGLSFEPQE
-437 PAKKNDELGYEV
+437 PAKKDKELSYKV
-449 SGKCDYFEAEKDD
+449 SGECPYFEAEEDD
-462 YGYLRVLSSEDI
+462 YGYLRVLSDEDI
-474 AGAVLEQVNELMAAG
+474 AGAVVSQVKELLAAG

-500 KNNDISLISE
+500 KNSDISLISE
-510 VLSSAGVKS
+510 VLSSEGIKS

-545 NEEIYEK
+545 GEEIYEK
-552 NVKALLNSNVKKL
+552 NVKALVNTNPKRLK
-565 NIKPE
+565 IKAE
-570 ESATNSLFY
+570 DSATKSLFY
-579 LAKNLGINMAD
+579 LAKNLYINMAD
-590 IDILRLFE
+590 VDILRLFE
-598 LSSGYKNLSDFVFN
+598 LSSGYKNLSDFIFN
-612 VENFSS
+612 LENFSS

-623 SSDGV
+623 NADGV

-643 VIVCDMMGRG
+643 VIVCDMMSKG
-653 RGDDSSFI
+653 RGDDSNFI
-661 TEYSENDE
+661 TEYSEKGE

-677 GRENFDSDYASV
+677 GRENFDPEYAGV
-689 LEQMKELEKQENI
+689 LEQIRELEKQENT

-722 APSGSSPSFFSF
+722 APSGNSPSFFSF
-734 YTKKSDNSE
+734 YTRSDKSE
-743 ANDYLDL
+743 VNDYLDL

-762 SEQKEVKK
+762 SEQKEAKK
-770 DEKIPEILK
+770 DEKMPEILK

-784 VETKEQKTSGK
+784 IEAREQKTSGK
-795 NLSAIYFGLAFHYLL
+795 NLEAIYFGLAFHYLL

-817 ENSLLEAKNLML
+817 ENSLLKAKSLIL
-829 NKFYKFLPLEALED
+829 NKFYKFLSPDRLED
-843 AFKRANMLINE
+843 AFKRAKMLINE
-854 PKFIECIS
+854 PKFIECIKD
-862 GKEIYKEQPFK
+862 KEIYKEQPFK
-873 VKNEIKQMDLFCV
+873 VKNELKQMDLFCV
-886 GESKICVIDYKTTD
+886 GESEICVIDYKTTD

-912 YKAALSKFYPEHSI
+912 YKEALSKFYPKHSI
-926 MAVIFYALSDKISFV
+926 IAVIFYALDGKISYI

>member
-1 MKDYLALKASAG
+1 MKNFLALKASAG

-37 IALTFT
+37 VALTFT
-43 KKAANEMKERIISTF
+43 KKAANEMKERIIATF
-58 LNLHTK
+58 LDLQN
-64 EKKDEL
+64 KKGEL
-70 DKVCKE
+70 EAVCAE
-76 LGLSLDEAIKRRD
+76 LNISQDEAIKRRD
-89 ERLGVFLQSELKI
+89 ERLSVFLQSELKI

-134 LAWKKFVKNVSADK
+134 LAWEKFVKEASKDK
-148 KLLGELALM
+148 KLLSELALM

-172 AKFYESFGGELESSS
+172 AKFYESFGGELKDSG

-202 INEHIALQN
+202 INEYIALQN
-211 GASDMAKKT
+211 GASDVAKKT
-220 FSEQNLFELFK
+220 FGEQNLFELFK
-231 NKVFARESL
+231 SKVFARQSL
-240 DYRTFSKIYTHELD
+240 DYRTFSKIYTPELD
-254 RLFDELKGAAKNYIL
+254 RLFFELKEAAKNYIL

-290 LGLNKEL
+290 LELNKEI

-340 TNVMQYEIILPLITE
+340 TNVIQYEIILPLIAE

-388 FDKLGEKFEQI
+388 FDKLGDDFSQI
-399 LMENL
+399 DIENL

-424 IYHRYGLEFEPQK
+424 IYHRYGLSFEPQE
-437 PAKKNDELGYEV
+437 PAKKDETLSYEV
-449 SGKCDYFEAEKDD
+449 SGECAYFEVEKDD
-462 YGYLRVLSSEDI
+462 YGYLRVLSDEDI
-474 AGAVLEQVNELMAAG
+474 AGAVVSQASELLKAG
-489 VNASE
+489 VNASD

-500 KNNDISLISE
+500 KNSDISLISE
-510 VLSSAGVKS
+510 VLSSEGIKS
-519 VNEGTLELKRTPF
+519 VNEGTLELKRTPL

-545 NEEIYEK
+545 KEEIYEK
-552 NVKALLNSNVKKL
+552 NVKALVNANVKKL

-570 ESATNSLFY
+570 VSATNSLFY
-579 LAKNLGINMAD
+579 LAKNLGISMAD
-590 IDILRLFE
+590 VDILRLFE
-598 LSSGYKNLSDFVFN
+598 LSAGYKNLSDFIFN
-612 VENFSS
+612 LENFSS

-628 KIMTVHK
+628 RVMTVHK

-643 VIVCDMMGRG
+643 VIVCDMMGKG
-653 RGDDSSFI
+653 RGDDSNFI
-661 TEYSENDE
+661 TEYSEKGE
-669 WIVKSRIS
+669 WIVKSKIS

-722 APSGSSPSFFSF
+722 VPSGNSPSFFSF
-734 YTKKSDNSE
+734 YTRSDKSE

-762 SEQKEVKK
+762 TEQKELKK
-770 DEKIPEILK
+770 DEKMPEILK

-784 VETKEQKTSGK
+784 VEAKEQKTSGK

-829 NKFYKFLPLEALED
+829 NKFHKFLPLEALED
-843 AFKRANMLINE
+843 VFSRAKMLISE
-854 PKFIECIS
+854 PKFIECIRD
-862 GKEIYKEQPFK
+862 KEIYKEQPFK
-873 VKNEIKQMDLFCV
+873 VKNELKQMDLFCFN
-886 GESKICVIDYKTTD
+886 EHEICVIDYKTTD
-900 KNIEENKKQVGE
+900 KNIEENKKQIKE
-912 YKAALSKFYPEHSI
+912 YKDALAKFYEKHSI
-926 MAVIFYALSDKISFV
+926 IAVIFYALEGKISYI

>member
-1 MKDYLALKASAG
+1 MKNFLALKASAG

-37 IALTFT
+37 VALTFT
-43 KKAANEMKERIISTF
+43 KKAANEMKERIIATF
-58 LNLHTK
+58 LDLQN
-64 EKKDEL
+64 KKGELEAVCAEL
-70 DKVCKE
+70 DI
-76 LGLSLDEAIKRRD
+76 SQDEAIKRRD

-134 LAWKKFVKNVSADK
+134 LAWKKFVKEASKDK
-148 KLLGELALM
+148 KLLSELALM

-172 AKFYESFGGELESSS
+172 AKFYESFGGELKDSG

-202 INEHIALQN
+202 LNEHIALQN
-211 GASDMAKKT
+211 GASDTAKKT
-220 FSEQNLFELFK
+220 FGEQNLFELFK
-231 NKVFARESL
+231 NKVFARQSL
-240 DYRTFSKIYTHELD
+240 DYRTFSKIYTPELD
-254 RLFDELKGAAKNYIL
+254 RLFCELKKAAKNYIL

-290 LGLNKEL
+290 LELNKEI

-340 TNVMQYEIILPLITE
+340 TNVIQYEIILPLIAE

-388 FDKLGEKFEQI
+388 FDKLGDDFSQI
-399 LMENL
+399 DIENL

-424 IYHRYGLEFEPQK
+424 IYHRYGLSFEPQE
-437 PAKKNDELGYEV
+437 PAKKDEALSHEV
-449 SGKCDYFEAEKDD
+449 SGECAYFEVEKDD
-462 YGYLRVLSSEDI
+462 YGYLRVLSDEDI
-474 AGAVLEQVNELMAAG
+474 AGAVVSQAKELLKAG
-489 VNASE
+489 VNASD

-500 KNNDISLISE
+500 KNSDISLISE
-510 VLSSAGVKS
+510 VLSRAGIKS
-519 VNEGTLELKRTPF
+519 VNEGTLELKRTPL

-545 NEEIYEK
+545 KEEIYEK
-552 NVKALLNSNVKKL
+552 NVKALVNANVKKL
-565 NIKPE
+565 SIKPE

-579 LAKNLGINMAD
+579 LAKNLGISMAD
-590 IDILRLFE
+590 VDILRLFE
-598 LSSGYKNLSDFVFN
+598 LSAGYKNLSDFIFN
-612 VENFSS
+612 LENFSS

-628 KIMTVHK
+628 RVMTVHK

-643 VIVCDMMGRG
+643 VIVCDMMGKG
-653 RGDDSSFI
+653 RGDDSNFI
-661 TEYSENDE
+661 TEYSEKGE
-669 WIVKSRIS
+669 WIVKSKIL
-677 GRENFDSDYASV
+677 GRENFDIDYASV

-717 IIKQA
+717 TIKQA
-722 APSGSSPSFFSF
+722 VPSGSSPSFFSF
-734 YTKKSDNSE
+734 YTKSDKSE

-762 SEQKEVKK
+762 TEQKELKK
-770 DEKIPEILK
+770 DEKMPEILK

-784 VETKEQKTSGK
+784 VEAREQKTSGK

-817 ENSLLEAKNLML
+817 EISLEKAKNLML
-829 NKFYKFLPLEALED
+829 NKFHKFLPLEVLED
-843 AFKRANMLINE
+843 AITRAKMLISE
-854 PKFIECIS
+854 PKFIECIK

-873 VKNEIKQMDLFCV
+873 VKNELKQMDLFCV
-886 GESKICVIDYKTTD
+886 GESEICVIDYKTTD

-926 MAVIFYALSDKISFV
+926 MAVIFYALSDKISFI

>member
-1 MKDYLALKASAG
+1 MKDFLALKASAG

-43 KKAANEMKERIISTF
+43 KKAANEMKERIIATF
-58 LNLHTK
+58 LDLQN
-64 EKKDEL
+64 KKDEL
-70 DKVCKE
+70 DKLCKE
-76 LGLSLDEAIKRRD
+76 LSLSQDEVIKRRD
-89 ERLGVFLQSELKI
+89 EKLDRFLQSELKI

-109 SGILKKFSQNLGLSP
+109 SGILKKFSQNLGLIP

-134 LAWKKFVKNVSADK
+134 LAWKKFVKEASKDQ
-148 KLLGELALM
+148 KLLSELALM

-172 AKFYESFGGELESSS
+172 AKFYESFGGELKDSG
-187 ASYPDDSKVRAAQRA
+187 ASYPDDSKVRAAQKE

-211 GASDMAKKT
+211 GASDTAKKT

-231 NKVFARESL
+231 NKVFERESL
-240 DYRTFSKIYTHELD
+240 DYRTFSKIYTSELD
-254 RLFDELKGAAKNYIL
+254 ELFVKLKEAAKEYIL
-269 EVEKYRLSGFSKLLK
+269 EVERYRLSGFSKLLNV
-284 LYKASN
+284 YKYSN
-290 LGLNKEL
+290 LELNKEI

-308 VFKLLVQSLDK
+308 VFKLLVENFDK
-319 EALYFRLDGR
+319 DVLYFRLDGR
-329 INHLLVDEFQD
+329 INHLLIDEFQD
-340 TNVMQYEIILPLITE
+340 TNVIQYEIILPIINE

-399 LMENL
+399 LVENL

-419 AVFEE
+419 AIFEE
-424 IYHRYGLEFEPQK
+424 IYHRYGLSFEPQE
-437 PAKKNDELGYEV
+437 PAKKDKELNYKV
-449 SGKCDYFEAEKDD
+449 SGECPYFEAKEDD
-462 YGYLRVLSSEDI
+462 YGYLRVLSDEDI
-474 AGAVLEQVNELMAAG
+474 AGAAVSQVKELLAAG

-500 KNNDISLISE
+500 KNSDISLISE
-510 VLSSAGVKS
+510 VLSSEGIKS

-545 NEEIYEK
+545 GEEIYEK
-552 NVKALLNSNVKKL
+552 NVKALVNTNPKKL
-565 NIKPE
+565 KIKAE
-570 ESATNSLFY
+570 DSATKSLFY
-579 LAKNLGINMAD
+579 LAKNLYINMAD
-590 IDILRLFE
+590 VDILRLFE
-598 LSSGYKNLSDFVFN
+598 LSSGYKNLSDFIFN
-612 VENFSS
+612 LENFSS

-623 SSDGV
+623 NADGV

-643 VIVCDMMGRG
+643 VIVCDMMSKG
-653 RGDDSSFI
+653 RGDDSNFI
-661 TEYSENDE
+661 TEYSEKGE

-677 GRENFDSDYASV
+677 GRENFDPEYAGV
-689 LEQMKELEKQENI
+689 LEKIKELEKQENI

-722 APSGSSPSFFSF
+722 APSGNSPSFFSF
-734 YTKKSDNSE
+734 YTRSDKSE
-743 ANDYLDL
+743 VNDYLDL
-750 KEFSFGKILPSK
+750 KEFSFGKILPSR
-762 SEQKEVKK
+762 SEQKEAKK
-770 DEKIPEILK
+770 DEKMPEILK

-784 VETKEQKTSGK
+784 VEAREQKMSGK
-795 NLSAIYFGLAFHYLL
+795 NLEAIYFGLAFHYLL
-810 EMSEKFD
+810 EMSKKFD
-817 ENSLLEAKNLML
+817 ENSLLKAKSLML
-829 NKFYKFLPLEALED
+829 NKFYKFLSLDRLED
-843 AFKRANMLINE
+843 TFKRAKMLINE
-854 PKFIECIS
+854 PKFIECIKD
-862 GKEIYKEQPFK
+862 KEIYKEQPFK
-873 VKNEIKQMDLFCV
+873 VKNELKQMDLFCI
-886 GESKICVIDYKTTD
+886 GESEICVIDYKTTD

-912 YKAALSKFYPEHSI
+912 YKEALSKFYPKHSI
-926 MAVIFYALSDKISFV
+926 IAVIFYALDGKISYI

>member
-1 MKDYLALKASAG
+1 MKNFLALKASAG

-37 IALTFT
+37 VALTFT
-43 KKAANEMKERIISTF
+43 KKAANEMKERIIATF
-58 LNLHTK
+58 LDLQN
-64 EKKDEL
+64 KKGEL
-70 DKVCKE
+70 EAVCAE
-76 LGLSLDEAIKRRD
+76 LGINQDEAIKRRD

-109 SGILKKFSQNLGLSP
+109 SGILKKFSQNLGISP

-134 LAWKKFVKNVSADK
+134 LAWKKFVKEASKDK
-148 KLLGELALM
+148 KLLSELALM

-172 AKFYESFGGELESSS
+172 AKFYESFGGELKDSG

-211 GASDMAKKT
+211 GASDVAKKT
-220 FSEQNLFELFK
+220 FGEQNLFELFK
-231 NKVFARESL
+231 CKVFARQSL
-240 DYRTFSKIYTHELD
+240 DYRTFNKIYTPELD
-254 RLFDELKGAAKNYIL
+254 RLFFELKEAAKNYIL

-290 LGLNKEL
+290 LELNKEI

-340 TNVMQYEIILPLITE
+340 TNVIQYEIILPLIAE

-388 FDKLGEKFEQI
+388 FDKLGDDFTQI
-399 LMENL
+399 DIENL

-424 IYHRYGLEFEPQK
+424 IYHRYGLSFEPQE
-437 PAKKNDELGYEV
+437 PAKKDEMLSYEV
-449 SGKCDYFEAEKDD
+449 SGECDYFEVEKDD
-462 YGYLRVLSSEDI
+462 YGYLRVLSDEDI
-474 AGAVLEQVNELMAAG
+474 AGTVVSQASELLKAG
-489 VNASE
+489 VNASD

-500 KNNDISLISE
+500 KNSDISLISE
-510 VLSSAGVKS
+510 VLSSAGIKS
-519 VNEGTLELKRTPF
+519 VNEGTLELKRTPL

-545 NEEIYEK
+545 KEEIYEK
-552 NVKALLNSNVKKL
+552 NVKALVNANVKKL

-570 ESATNSLFY
+570 VSATNSLFY
-579 LAKNLGINMAD
+579 LAKNLGISMAD
-590 IDILRLFE
+590 VDILRLFE
-598 LSSGYKNLSDFVFN
+598 LSVGYKNLSDFIFN
-612 VENFSS
+612 LENFSS

-628 KIMTVHK
+628 RVMTVHK

-643 VIVCDMMGRG
+643 VIVCDMMGKG
-653 RGDDSSFI
+653 RGDDSNFI
-661 TEYSENDE
+661 TEYSEKGE
-669 WIVKSRIS
+669 WIVKSKIS
-677 GRENFDSDYASV
+677 GRENFDSDYAIV

-722 APSGSSPSFFSF
+722 VPSGNSPSFFSF
-734 YTKKSDNSE
+734 YTRSDKSE

-762 SEQKEVKK
+762 TEQKELKK
-770 DEKIPEILK
+770 DEKMPEILR
-779 IERQE
+779 IEKQE
-784 VETKEQKTSGK
+784 VEAREQKTSGK

-817 ENSLLEAKNLML
+817 EISLEKAKNLML
-829 NKFYKFLPLEALED
+829 NKFHKFLPLEALED
-843 AFKRANMLINE
+843 VFSRAKMLIRE
-854 PKFIECIS
+854 PKFIECIKD
-862 GKEIYKEQPFK
+862 KEIYKEQPFK
-873 VKNEIKQMDLFCV
+873 VKNELKQMDLFCFN
-886 GESKICVIDYKTTD
+886 EREICVIDYKTTD
-900 KNIEENKKQVGE
+900 KNIEENKKQVKE
-912 YKAALSKFYPEHSI
+912 YKDALAKFYEKHSI
-926 MAVIFYALSDKISFV
+926 IAVIFYALECKISYI

>member
-1 MKDYLALKASAG
+1 MKNFLALKASAG

-37 IALTFT
+37 VALTFT
-43 KKAANEMKERIISTF
+43 KKAANEMKERIIATF
-58 LNLHTK
+58 LDLQN
-64 EKKDEL
+64 KKGELEAVRAEL
-70 DKVCKE
+70 DI
-76 LGLSLDEAIKRRD
+76 SQDEAIKRRD
-89 ERLGVFLQSELKI
+89 ERLAVFLQSELKI

-109 SGILKKFSQNLGLSP
+109 SGILKKFSQNLGISP

-134 LAWKKFVKNVSADK
+134 LAWKKFVKEASKDQ
-148 KLLGELALM
+148 KLLNELALM

-172 AKFYESFGGELESSS
+172 AKFYESFGGELKDSG
-187 ASYPDDSKVRAAQRA
+187 ASYPDDSGVRAAQRA

-220 FSEQNLFELFK
+220 FGEQNLFELFK
-231 NKVFARESL
+231 SKVFARESL
-240 DYRTFSKIYTHELD
+240 DYRTFSKIYTSELD
-254 RLFDELKGAAKNYIL
+254 KLFNELKEAAKNYIL
-269 EVEKYRLSGFSKLLK
+269 EVEKYRLSGFSKLLE

-290 LGLNKEL
+290 LELNKEI

-340 TNVMQYEIILPLITE
+340 TNVIQYEIILPLITE

-388 FDKLGEKFEQI
+388 FDKLGDDFSQI
-399 LMENL
+399 DIENL

-424 IYHRYGLEFEPQK
+424 IYHRYGLEFEPQE
-437 PAKKNDELGYEV
+437 PAKKDETISYAV
-449 SGKCDYFEAEKDD
+449 SGECAYFEVEKND

-474 AGAVLEQVNELMAAG
+474 AGAVVSQAKELLKAG
-489 VNASE
+489 VNASD

-500 KNNDISLISE
+500 KNSDISLISE
-510 VLSSAGVKS
+510 VLSSEGIKS
-519 VNEGTLELKRTPF
+519 VNEGTLELKRTPL

-545 NEEIYEK
+545 KEEIYEK
-552 NVKALLNSNVKKL
+552 NVKALVNANVKKL
-565 NIKPE
+565 SIKPE

-579 LAKNLGINMAD
+579 LAKNLGISMAD
-590 IDILRLFE
+590 VDILRLFE
-598 LSSGYKNLSDFVFN
+598 LSVGYKNLSDFIFN
-612 VENFSS
+612 LENFSS

-628 KIMTVHK
+628 RVMTVHK

-643 VIVCDMMGRG
+643 VIVCDMMGKG
-653 RGDDSSFI
+653 RGDDSNFI
-661 TEYSENDE
+661 TEYSEKGE
-669 WIVKSRIS
+669 WIVKSKIS

-689 LEQMKELEKQENI
+689 LKQIKELEKQENI

-734 YTKKSDNSE
+734 YTKNDKSE

-750 KEFSFGKILPSK
+750 NEFSFGKILPSK
-762 SEQKEVKK
+762 SEQKEAKK
-770 DEKIPEILK
+770 DEKVLEILK

-784 VETKEQKTSGK
+784 VEAKEQKTSGK
-795 NLSAIYFGLAFHYLL
+795 NLGAIYFGLAFHYLL

-817 ENSLLEAKNLML
+817 ESSLEKAKNLML
-829 NKFYKFLPLEALED
+829 NKFYKFLSLEALED
-843 AFKRANMLINE
+843 AFKRAKMLINE
-854 PKFIECIS
+854 PKFIECIK

-873 VKNEIKQMDLFCV
+873 VKNELKQMDLFCV
-886 GESKICVIDYKTTD
+886 GESEICVIDYKTTE
-900 KNIEENKKQVGE
+900 KNIEENKKQVKE
-912 YKAALSKFYPEHSI
+912 YKDALAKFYEKHSI
-926 MAVIFYALSDKISFV
+926 IAVIFYALEGKISYI

>member
-1 MKDYLALKASAG
+1 MKDFLALKASAG

-43 KKAANEMKERIISTF
+43 KKAANEMKERIITTF
-58 LNLHTK
+58 LDLQN
-64 EKKDEL
+64 KKDEL
-70 DKVCKE
+70 DKLCKE
-76 LGLSLDEAIKRRD
+76 LSLSQDEVIKRRD
-89 ERLGVFLQSELKI
+89 EKLDRFLQSELKI

-134 LAWKKFVKNVSADK
+134 LAWKKFVKEVSKDQ
-148 KLLGELALM
+148 KLLSELALM

-172 AKFYESFGGELESSS
+172 AKFYESFGGELKDSG
-187 ASYPDDSKVRAAQRA
+187 ASYPDDSKVRAAQKE
-202 INEHIALQN
+202 INEHMALQN
-211 GASDMAKKT
+211 GASDTAKKT

-231 NKVFARESL
+231 NKVFERESL
-240 DYRTFSKIYTHELD
+240 DYRTFSKIYTSELD
-254 RLFDELKGAAKNYIL
+254 RLFNELKEAAKNYIL

-290 LGLNKEL
+290 LELNKEI

-308 VFKLLVQSLDK
+308 VFKLLVENFDK
-319 EALYFRLDGR
+319 DVLYFRLDGR
-329 INHLLVDEFQD
+329 INHLLIDEFQD
-340 TNVMQYEIILPLITE
+340 TNVIQYEIILPLITE
-355 IVSGYGQNGLGSF
+355 IVSGYGQNWLGSF

-388 FDKLGEKFEQI
+388 FDKLGEDFKQI
-399 LMENL
+399 QIENL

-419 AVFEE
+419 AIFEE
-424 IYHRYGLEFEPQK
+424 IYHRYGLSFEPQE
-437 PAKKNDELGYEV
+437 PAKKDKELNYKV
-449 SGKCDYFEAEKDD
+449 SGERPYFEAEEDD
-462 YGYLRVLSSEDI
+462 YGYLRVLSDEDI
-474 AGAVLEQVNELMAAG
+474 AGAAVSQVKELLAAG
-489 VNASE
+489 VNVSE

-500 KNNDISLISE
+500 KNSDISLISE
-510 VLSSAGVKS
+510 VLSSEGIKS

-545 NEEIYEK
+545 GEEIYEK
-552 NVKALLNSNVKKL
+552 NVKALVNTNPKRLK
-565 NIKPE
+565 IKAE
-570 ESATNSLFY
+570 DSATKSLFY
-579 LAKNLGINMAD
+579 LAKNLCINMAD
-590 IDILRLFE
+590 VDILRLFE
-598 LSSGYKNLSDFVFN
+598 LSNGYKNLSDFIFN
-612 VENFSS
+612 LENFSS

-623 SSDGV
+623 NADGV

-643 VIVCDMMGRG
+643 VIVCDMMSKG
-653 RGDDSSFI
+653 RGDDSNFI
-661 TEYSENDE
+661 TEYSEKGE

-677 GRENFDSDYASV
+677 GRENFDPEYAGV
-689 LEQMKELEKQENI
+689 LEQMRELEKQENI

-722 APSGSSPSFFSF
+722 APSGNSPSFFSF
-734 YTKKSDNSE
+734 YTRSDKSE
-743 ANDYLDL
+743 VNDYLDL

-762 SEQKEVKK
+762 SEQKEATK
-770 DEKIPEILK
+770 DEKMPEILK
-779 IERQE
+779 IERQD
-784 VETKEQKTSGK
+784 VEAREQKTSGK
-795 NLSAIYFGLAFHYLL
+795 NLEAIYFGLSFHYLL

-817 ENSLLEAKNLML
+817 ENSLLKAKSLML
-829 NKFYKFLPLEALED
+829 NKFYKFLSLDRLED
-843 AFKRANMLINE
+843 AFKRAKMLINE
-854 PKFIECIS
+854 PKFLECIKD
-862 GKEIYKEQPFK
+862 KEIYKEQPFK
-873 VKNEIKQMDLFCV
+873 VKNELKQMDLFCI
-886 GESKICVIDYKTTD
+886 GESEICVIDYKTTD

-912 YKAALSKFYPEHSI
+912 YKEALSKFYPKHSI
-926 MAVIFYALSDKISFV
+926 IAVIFYALEGKISYI

>member
-1 MKDYLALKASAG
+1 MKDFLALKASAG

-43 KKAANEMKERIISTF
+43 KKAANEMKERIITTF
-58 LNLHTK
+58 LDLQN
-64 EKKDEL
+64 KKDEL
-70 DKVCKE
+70 DKLCKE
-76 LGLSLDEAIKRRD
+76 LSLSQDEVIKRRD
-89 ERLGVFLQSELKI
+89 EKLDRFLQSELKI

-134 LAWKKFVKNVSADK
+134 LAWKKFVKEVSKDQ
-148 KLLGELALM
+148 KLLSELALM

-172 AKFYESFGGELESSS
+172 AKFYESFGGELKDSG
-187 ASYPDDSKVRAAQRA
+187 ASYPDDSKVRAAQKE
-202 INEHIALQN
+202 INEHMALQN
-211 GASDMAKKT
+211 GASDTAKKT

-231 NKVFARESL
+231 NKVFERESL
-240 DYRTFSKIYTHELD
+240 DYRTFSKIYTSELD
-254 RLFDELKGAAKNYIL
+254 RLFNELKEAAKNYIL

-290 LGLNKEL
+290 LELNKEI

-308 VFKLLVQSLDK
+308 VFKLLVENFDK
-319 EALYFRLDGR
+319 DVLYFRLDGR
-329 INHLLVDEFQD
+329 INHLLIDEFQD
-340 TNVMQYEIILPLITE
+340 TNVIQYEIILPLITE
-355 IVSGYGQNGLGSF
+355 IVSGYGQNWLGSF

-388 FDKLGEKFEQI
+388 FDKLGEDFKQI
-399 LMENL
+399 QIENL

-419 AVFEE
+419 AIFEE
-424 IYHRYGLEFEPQK
+424 IYHRYGLSFEPQE
-437 PAKKNDELGYEV
+437 PAKKDKELNYKV
-449 SGKCDYFEAEKDD
+449 SGECPYFEAEEDD
-462 YGYLRVLSSEDI
+462 YGYLRVLSDEDI
-474 AGAVLEQVNELMAAG
+474 AGAAVSQVKELLAAG
-489 VNASE
+489 VNVSE

-500 KNNDISLISE
+500 KNSDISLISE
-510 VLSSAGVKS
+510 VLSSEGIKS

-545 NEEIYEK
+545 GEEIYEK
-552 NVKALLNSNVKKL
+552 NVKALVNTNPKRLK
-565 NIKPE
+565 IKAE
-570 ESATNSLFY
+570 DSATKSLFY
-579 LAKNLGINMAD
+579 LAKNLCINMAD
-590 IDILRLFE
+590 VDILRLFE
-598 LSSGYKNLSDFVFN
+598 LSNGYKNLSDFIFN
-612 VENFSS
+612 LENFSS

-623 SSDGV
+623 NADGV

-643 VIVCDMMGRG
+643 VIVCDMMSKG
-653 RGDDSSFI
+653 RGDDSNFI
-661 TEYSENDE
+661 TEYSEKGE

-677 GRENFDSDYASV
+677 GRENFDPEYAGV
-689 LEQMKELEKQENI
+689 LEQMRELEKQENI

-722 APSGSSPSFFSF
+722 APSGNSPSFFSF
-734 YTKKSDNSE
+734 YTRSDKGE
-743 ANDYLDL
+743 VNDYLDL

-762 SEQKEVKK
+762 SEQKEATK
-770 DEKIPEILK
+770 DEKMPEILK
-779 IERQE
+779 IERQD
-784 VETKEQKTSGK
+784 VEAREQKTSGK
-795 NLSAIYFGLAFHYLL
+795 NLEAIYFGLSFHYLL

-817 ENSLLEAKNLML
+817 ENSLLKAKSLML
-829 NKFYKFLPLEALED
+829 NKFYKFLSLDRLED
-843 AFKRANMLINE
+843 AFKRAKMLINE
-854 PKFIECIS
+854 PKFLECIKD
-862 GKEIYKEQPFK
+862 KEIYKEQPFK
-873 VKNEIKQMDLFCV
+873 VKNELKQMDLFCI
-886 GESKICVIDYKTTD
+886 GESEICVIDYKTTD

-912 YKAALSKFYPEHSI
+912 YKEALSKFYPKHSI
-926 MAVIFYALSDKISFV
+926 IAVIFYALEGKISYI

>member
-1 MKDYLALKASAG
+1 MKDFLALKASAG

-43 KKAANEMKERIISTF
+43 KKAANEMKERIITTF
-58 LNLHTK
+58 LGLQN
-64 EKKDEL
+64 KKDEL
-70 DKVCKE
+70 EKLCKE
-76 LGLSLDEAIKRRD
+76 LSLSQDEVIKRRD
-89 ERLGVFLQSELKI
+89 EKLDRFLQSELKI

-134 LAWKKFVKNVSADK
+134 LAWKKFVKEASKDQ
-148 KLLGELALM
+148 KLLSELALM

-172 AKFYESFGGELESSS
+172 AKFYESFGGELKDSG
-187 ASYPDDSKVRAAQRA
+187 ASYPDDSKVRAAQKE

-211 GASDMAKKT
+211 GASDTAKKT

-231 NKVFARESL
+231 NKVFERESL
-240 DYRTFSKIYTHELD
+240 DYRTFSKIYTSELD
-254 RLFDELKGAAKNYIL
+254 ELFVKLKEAAKEYIL
-269 EVEKYRLSGFSKLLK
+269 EVERYRLSGFSKLLNI
-284 LYKASN
+284 YKYSN
-290 LGLNKEL
+290 LELNKEI

-308 VFKLLVQSLDK
+308 VFKLLVENFNKDV
-319 EALYFRLDGR
+319 LYFRLDGR
-329 INHLLVDEFQD
+329 INHLLIDEFQD
-340 TNVMQYEIILPLITE
+340 TNVIQYEIILPIITE

-388 FDKLGEKFEQI
+388 FDKLGDDFTQI
-399 LMENL
+399 DIENL

-419 AVFEE
+419 AIFEE
-424 IYHRYGLEFEPQK
+424 IYHRYGLSFEPQESD
-437 PAKKNDELGYEV
+437 KKDKELSYKV
-449 SGKCDYFEAEKDD
+449 SGECPYFEAEEDD
-462 YGYLRVLSSEDI
+462 YGYLRVLSDGDI
-474 AGAVLEQVNELMAAG
+474 AGAAVSQVKELLSAG

-500 KNNDISLISE
+500 KNSDISLISE
-510 VLSSAGVKS
+510 VLSSEGIKS

-545 NEEIYEK
+545 GEEIYEK
-552 NVKALLNSNVKKL
+552 NVKALVNTNPKRLK
-565 NIKPE
+565 IKAE
-570 ESATNSLFY
+570 DSATKSLFY
-579 LAKNLGINMAD
+579 LAKNLYINMAD
-590 IDILRLFE
+590 VDILRLFE
-598 LSSGYKNLSDFVFN
+598 LSSGYKNLSDFIFN
-612 VENFSS
+612 LENFSS

-623 SSDGV
+623 NADGV

-643 VIVCDMMGRG
+643 VIVCDMMSKG
-653 RGDDSSFI
+653 RGDDSNFI
-661 TEYSENDE
+661 TEYSEKGE

-677 GRENFDSDYASV
+677 GRENFDPEYAGV

-722 APSGSSPSFFSF
+722 APSGNSPSFFSF
-734 YTKKSDNSE
+734 YTRSDKSE
-743 ANDYLDL
+743 VNDYLDL

-762 SEQKEVKK
+762 SEQKEDTK
-770 DEKIPEILK
+770 DEKMPEILK
-779 IERQE
+779 IERQD
-784 VETKEQKTSGK
+784 VEAREQKTSGK
-795 NLSAIYFGLAFHYLL
+795 NLEAIYFGLAFHYLL

-817 ENSLLEAKNLML
+817 ENSLLKAKSLML
-829 NKFYKFLPLEALED
+829 NKFYKFLSPDRLED
-843 AFKRANMLINE
+843 AFKRAKMLINE
-854 PKFIECIS
+854 PKFLERIKD
-862 GKEIYKEQPFK
+862 KEIYKEQPFK
-873 VKNEIKQMDLFCV
+873 VKNELKQMDLFCI
-886 GESKICVIDYKTTD
+886 GESEICVIDYKTTD

-912 YKAALSKFYPEHSI
+912 YKEALSKFYPKHSI
-926 MAVIFYALSDKISFV
+926 IAVIFYALDGKISYI

>member
-1 MKDYLALKASAG
+1 MKDFLALKASAG

-43 KKAANEMKERIISTF
+43 KKAANEMKERIITTF
-58 LNLHTK
+58 LDLQN
-64 EKKDEL
+64 KKDEL
-70 DKVCKE
+70 DKLCKE
-76 LGLSLDEAIKRRD
+76 LSLSQDEVIKRRD
-89 ERLGVFLQSELKI
+89 EKLDRFLQSELKI

-134 LAWKKFVKNVSADK
+134 LAWKKFVKEASKDQ
-148 KLLGELALM
+148 KLLSELALM

-172 AKFYESFGGELESSS
+172 AKFYESFGGELKDSG
-187 ASYPDDSKVRAAQRA
+187 ASYPDDSKVRAAQKE

-211 GASDMAKKT
+211 GASDTAKKT
-220 FSEQNLFELFK
+220 FKEQNLFELFK
-231 NKVFARESL
+231 NKVFERESL
-240 DYRTFSKIYTHELD
+240 DYRTFSKIYTSELD
-254 RLFDELKGAAKNYIL
+254 RLFNELKEAAKEYIL
-269 EVEKYRLSGFSKLLK
+269 EVERYRLSGFSKLLNV
-284 LYKASN
+284 YKYSN
-290 LGLNKEL
+290 LELNKEI

-308 VFKLLVQSLDK
+308 VFKLLVENFDK
-319 EALYFRLDGR
+319 DVLYFRLDGR
-329 INHLLVDEFQD
+329 INHLLIDEFQD
-340 TNVMQYEIILPLITE
+340 TNVIQYEIILPLITE

-388 FDKLGEKFEQI
+388 FDKLGDDFSQI
-399 LMENL
+399 DIENL

-424 IYHRYGLEFEPQK
+424 IYHRYGLSFEPQE
-437 PAKKNDELGYEV
+437 PAKKDKELSYKV
-449 SGKCDYFEAEKDD
+449 SGECPYFEAGEDD
-462 YGYLRVLSSEDI
+462 YGYLRVLSDEDI
-474 AGAVLEQVNELMAAG
+474 AGAAVSQVNELLAAG

-500 KNNDISLISE
+500 KNSDISLISE
-510 VLSSAGVKS
+510 VLSSEGIKS

-545 NEEIYEK
+545 GEEIYEK
-552 NVKALLNSNVKKL
+552 NVKALVNTNPKKL
-565 NIKPE
+565 KIKAE
-570 ESATNSLFY
+570 DSATKSLFY
-579 LAKNLGINMAD
+579 LAKNLYINMAD
-590 IDILRLFE
+590 VDILRLFE
-598 LSSGYKNLSDFVFN
+598 LSSGYKNLSDFIFN
-612 VENFSS
+612 LENFSS

-623 SSDGV
+623 NADGV

-643 VIVCDMMGRG
+643 VIVCDMMSKG
-653 RGDDSSFI
+653 RGDDSNFI
-661 TEYSENDE
+661 TEYNEKGE

-677 GRENFDSDYASV
+677 GRENFDPEYAGV

-722 APSGSSPSFFSF
+722 APSGNSPSFFSF
-734 YTKKSDNSE
+734 YTRSDKSE
-743 ANDYLDL
+743 VNDYLDL

-762 SEQKEVKK
+762 SEQKEATK
-770 DEKIPEILK
+770 DEKMPEILK
-779 IERQE
+779 IERQD
-784 VETKEQKTSGK
+784 VEAREQKTSGK
-795 NLSAIYFGLAFHYLL
+795 NLEAIYFGLAFHYLL

-817 ENSLLEAKNLML
+817 ENSLLKAKSLML
-829 NKFYKFLPLEALED
+829 NKFYKFLSPDRLED
-843 AFKRANMLINE
+843 AFKRAKMLINE
-854 PKFIECIS
+854 PKFLECIKD
-862 GKEIYKEQPFK
+862 KEIYKEQPFK
-873 VKNEIKQMDLFCV
+873 VKNELKQMDLFCI
-886 GESKICVIDYKTTD
+886 GESEIRVIDYKTTD

-912 YKAALSKFYPEHSI
+912 YKEALSKFYPKHSI
-926 MAVIFYALSDKISFV
+926 IAVIFYALDGKISYI

>member
-1 MKDYLALKASAG
+1 MKNFLALKASAG

-37 IALTFT
+37 VALTFT
-43 KKAANEMKERIISTF
+43 KKAANEMKERIIATF
-58 LNLHTK
+58 LDLQN
-64 EKKDEL
+64 KKGEL
-70 DKVCKE
+70 EAVCAQ
-76 LGLSLDEAIKRRD
+76 LNISQDEAIKRRD

-134 LAWKKFVKNVSADK
+134 LAWKKFVKEASKDK
-148 KLLGELALM
+148 RLLSELALM

-172 AKFYESFGGELESSS
+172 AKFYESFGGELKDSG
-187 ASYPDDSKVRAAQRA
+187 ASYPDDSKVRAAQKA
-202 INEHIALQN
+202 LNEYIALQN
-211 GASDMAKKT
+211 GASDVAKKT
-220 FSEQNLFELFK
+220 FGEQNLFELFK
-231 NKVFARESL
+231 SKVFARQSL
-240 DYRTFSKIYTHELD
+240 DYRTFSKIYTPELD
-254 RLFDELKGAAKNYIL
+254 RLFCELKEAAKNYIL

-290 LGLNKEL
+290 LELNKEI

-340 TNVMQYEIILPLITE
+340 TNVIQYEIILPLIAE

-388 FDKLGEKFEQI
+388 FDKLGDDFSQI
-399 LMENL
+399 DIENL

-424 IYHRYGLEFEPQK
+424 IYHRYGLSFEPQE
-437 PAKKNDELGYEV
+437 PAKKDEALSYEV
-449 SGKCDYFEAEKDD
+449 SGECAYFEVEKDD
-462 YGYLRVLSSEDI
+462 CGYLRVLSDEDI
-474 AGAVLEQVNELMAAG
+474 AGAVVSQAKELLKAG
-489 VNASE
+489 VNASD

-500 KNNDISLISE
+500 KNSDISLISE
-510 VLSSAGVKS
+510 VLSSEGIRS
-519 VNEGTLELKRTPF
+519 VNEGTLELKRTPL

-545 NEEIYEK
+545 KEEIYEK
-552 NVKALLNSNVKKL
+552 NVKALVNAKVKKL
-565 NIKPE
+565 SIKPE

-579 LAKNLGINMAD
+579 LAKNLGISMAD
-590 IDILRLFE
+590 VDILRLFE
-598 LSSGYKNLSDFVFN
+598 LSSGYKNLSDFIFN
-612 VENFSS
+612 LENFSS

-628 KIMTVHK
+628 RVMTVHK

-643 VIVCDMMGRG
+643 VIVCDMMSKG
-653 RGDDSSFI
+653 RGDDSNFI
-661 TEYSENDE
+661 TEYSENGE
-669 WIVKSRIS
+669 WIVKSKIA
-677 GRENFDSDYASV
+677 GRENFDSNYASV

-722 APSGSSPSFFSF
+722 VPSGSSPSFFSF
-734 YTKKSDNSE
+734 YTRSDKSE

-750 KEFSFGKILPSK
+750 EEFSFGKILPSK
-762 SEQKEVKK
+762 TEQKEAKK
-770 DEKIPEILK
+770 DEKMPEILK

-784 VETKEQKTSGK
+784 VEAKEQKTSGK

-817 ENSLLEAKNLML
+817 EISLEKAKNLML
-829 NKFYKFLPLEALED
+829 NKFHKFLPLEVLED
-843 AFKRANMLINE
+843 AFSRAKMLISE
-854 PKFIECIS
+854 QKFIECIK

-873 VKNEIKQMDLFCV
+873 VKNELKQMDLFCFN
-886 GESKICVIDYKTTD
+886 EREICVIDYKTTD
-900 KNIEENKKQVGE
+900 KNIEENKKQVRE
-912 YKAALSKFYPEHSI
+912 YKDALAKFYEKHSI
-926 MAVIFYALSDKISFV
+926 NAVIFYALEGKILYI

>member
-1 MKDYLALKASAG
+1 
-13 SGKTFA
+13 
-19 LSVRYIALV
+19 
-28 LRGENINEI
+28 
-37 IALTFT
+37 
-43 KKAANEMKERIISTF
+43 MKERIIATF
-58 LNLHTK
+58 LDLQN
-64 EKKDEL
+64 KKGELEAVCAEL
-70 DKVCKE
+70 DINQ
-76 LGLSLDEAIKRRD
+76 DEAIKRRD

-109 SGILKKFSQNLGLSP
+109 SGILKKFSQNLGISP

-134 LAWKKFVKNVSADK
+134 LAWKKFVKEASKDK
-148 KLLGELALM
+148 KLLSELALM

-172 AKFYESFGGELESSS
+172 AKFYESFGGELKDSG

-211 GASDMAKKT
+211 GASDAAKKT

-231 NKVFARESL
+231 SKVFARESL
-240 DYRTFSKIYTHELD
+240 DYRSFSKIYTSELD
-254 RLFDELKGAAKNYIL
+254 RLFFELKEAAKNYIL

-290 LGLNKEL
+290 LELNKEI

-308 VFKLLVQSLDK
+308 VFKLLVQNLDK

-340 TNVMQYEIILPLITE
+340 TNVIQYEIILPLIAE

-388 FDKLGEKFEQI
+388 FDKLGDDFSQI
-399 LMENL
+399 DIENL

-424 IYHRYGLEFEPQK
+424 IYHRYGLSFEPQE
-437 PAKKNDELGYEV
+437 PAKKDETLSYEV
-449 SGKCDYFEAEKDD
+449 SGECDYFEVEKDD
-462 YGYLRVLSSEDI
+462 YGYLRVLSDEDI
-474 AGAVLEQVNELMAAG
+474 AGAVVSQASELLKAG
-489 VNASE
+489 VNARD

-500 KNNDISLISE
+500 KNSDISLISE
-510 VLSSAGVKS
+510 VLSSAGIKS
-519 VNEGTLELKRTPF
+519 VNEGTLELKRTPL

-545 NEEIYEK
+545 KEEIYEK
-552 NVKALLNSNVKKL
+552 NVKKL

-570 ESATNSLFY
+570 VSATNSLFY
-579 LAKNLGINMAD
+579 LAKNLGISMAD
-590 IDILRLFE
+590 VDILRLFE
-598 LSSGYKNLSDFVFN
+598 LSAGYKNLSDFIFN
-612 VENFSS
+612 LENFSS

-628 KIMTVHK
+628 RVMTVHK

-643 VIVCDMMGRG
+643 VIVCDMMGKG
-653 RGDDSSFI
+653 RGDDSNFI
-661 TEYSENDE
+661 TEYNEKGE
-669 WIVKSRIS
+669 WIVKSKIS
-677 GRENFDSDYASV
+677 GRENFDNDYASV

-722 APSGSSPSFFSF
+722 VPSGNSPSFFSF
-734 YTKKSDNSE
+734 YTRSDKSE

-762 SEQKEVKK
+762 SEQKELKK
-770 DEKIPEILK
+770 DEKMPEILK

-784 VETKEQKTSGK
+784 VEAKEQKTSGK

-817 ENSLLEAKNLML
+817 EISLEKAKNLML
-829 NKFYKFLPLEALED
+829 NKFHKFLPLDALED
-843 AFKRANMLINE
+843 AFARAKMLISE
-854 PKFIECIS
+854 PKFIECIK

-873 VKNEIKQMDLFCV
+873 VKNELKQMDLFCFN
-886 GESKICVIDYKTTD
+886 EHEICVIDYKTTD
-900 KNIEENKKQVGE
+900 KNIEENKKQIKE
-912 YKAALSKFYPEHSI
+912 YKDALAKFYEKHSI
-926 MAVIFYALSDKISFV
+926 IAVIFYALEGKISYI

>member
-1 MKDYLALKASAG
+1 MKDFLALKASAG

-43 KKAANEMKERIISTF
+43 KKAANEMKERIITTF
-58 LNLHTK
+58 LDLQN
-64 EKKDEL
+64 KKDEL
-70 DKVCKE
+70 DKLCKE
-76 LGLSLDEAIKRRD
+76 LSLSQDEVIKRRD
-89 ERLGVFLQSELKI
+89 EKLDRFLQSELKI

-124 DYSVQDSLQD
+124 DYSVRDSLQD
-134 LAWKKFVKNVSADK
+134 LAWKKFVKEASKDQ
-148 KLLGELALM
+148 KLLSELALM

-172 AKFYESFGGELESSS
+172 AKFYESFGGELKDSG
-187 ASYPDDSKVRAAQRA
+187 ASYPDDSKVRAAQKE

-211 GASDMAKKT
+211 GASDTAKKT
-220 FSEQNLFELFK
+220 FKEQNLFELFK
-231 NKVFARESL
+231 NKVFERKSL
-240 DYRTFSKIYTHELD
+240 NYRTFSKIYTSELD
-254 RLFDELKGAAKNYIL
+254 RLFNELKEAAKEYIL
-269 EVEKYRLSGFSKLLK
+269 EVERYRLSGFSKLLNV
-284 LYKASN
+284 YKYSN
-290 LGLNKEL
+290 LELNKEI

-308 VFKLLVQSLDK
+308 VFKLLVENFDK
-319 EALYFRLDGR
+319 DVLYFRLDGR
-329 INHLLVDEFQD
+329 INHLLIDEFQD
-340 TNVMQYEIILPLITE
+340 TNVIQYEIILPLITE

-388 FDKLGEKFEQI
+388 FDKLGDDFSQI
-399 LMENL
+399 DIENL

-424 IYHRYGLEFEPQK
+424 IYHRYGLSFEPQE
-437 PAKKNDELGYEV
+437 PAKKDKELSYKV
-449 SGKCDYFEAEKDD
+449 SGECPYFEAEEDD
-462 YGYLRVLSSEDI
+462 YGYLRVLSDEDI
-474 AGAVLEQVNELMAAG
+474 AGAVVSQVKELLAAG

-500 KNNDISLISE
+500 KNSDISLISE
-510 VLSSAGVKS
+510 VLSSEGIKS

-545 NEEIYEK
+545 GEEIYEK
-552 NVKALLNSNVKKL
+552 NVKALVNTNPKRLK
-565 NIKPE
+565 IKAE
-570 ESATNSLFY
+570 DSATKSLFY
-579 LAKNLGINMAD
+579 LAKNLYINMAD
-590 IDILRLFE
+590 VDILRLFE
-598 LSSGYKNLSDFVFN
+598 LSSGYKNLSDFIFN
-612 VENFSS
+612 LENFSS

-623 SSDGV
+623 NADGV

-643 VIVCDMMGRG
+643 VIVCDMMSKG
-653 RGDDSSFI
+653 RGDDSNFI
-661 TEYSENDE
+661 TEYSEKGE

-677 GRENFDSDYASV
+677 GRENFDPEYAGV
-689 LEQMKELEKQENI
+689 LEQIRELEKQENT

-722 APSGSSPSFFSF
+722 APSGNSPSFFSF
-734 YTKKSDNSE
+734 YTRSDKSE
-743 ANDYLDL
+743 VNDYLDL

-762 SEQKEVKK
+762 SEQKEAKK
-770 DEKIPEILK
+770 DEKMPEILK

-784 VETKEQKTSGK
+784 IEAREQKTSGK
-795 NLSAIYFGLAFHYLL
+795 NLEAIYFGLAFHYLL

-817 ENSLLEAKNLML
+817 ENSLLKAKSLIL
-829 NKFYKFLPLEALED
+829 NKFYKFLSPDRLED
-843 AFKRANMLINE
+843 AFKRAKMLINE
-854 PKFIECIS
+854 PKFIECIKD
-862 GKEIYKEQPFK
+862 KEIYKEQPFK
-873 VKNEIKQMDLFCV
+873 VKNELKQMDLFCI
-886 GESKICVIDYKTTD
+886 GESEICVIDYKTTD

-912 YKAALSKFYPEHSI
+912 YKEALSKFYPKHSI
-926 MAVIFYALSDKISFV
+926 IAVIFYALDGKISYI

>member
-1 MKDYLALKASAG
+1 MKNFLALKASAG

-37 IALTFT
+37 VALTFT
-43 KKAANEMKERIISTF
+43 KKAANEMKERIIATF
-58 LNLHTK
+58 LDLQN
-64 EKKDEL
+64 KKGEL
-70 DKVCKE
+70 EAVCAE
-76 LGLSLDEAIKRRD
+76 IGINQDEALKRRD
-89 ERLGVFLQSELKI
+89 ERLSVFLQSELKI

-109 SGILKKFSQNLGLSP
+109 SGILKKFSQNLGISP

-134 LAWKKFVKNVSADK
+134 LAWKKFVKEASKDK
-148 KLLGELALM
+148 KLLSELALM

-172 AKFYESFGGELESSS
+172 AKFYESFGGELKDSG

-211 GASDMAKKT
+211 GASDVAKKT
-220 FSEQNLFELFK
+220 FGEQNLFELFK
-231 NKVFARESL
+231 SKAFARESL
-240 DYRTFSKIYTHELD
+240 DYRTFSKIYTPELD
-254 RLFDELKGAAKNYIL
+254 KLFFELKEAAKNYIL

-290 LGLNKEL
+290 LELNKEI

-308 VFKLLVQSLDK
+308 VFKLFVQSLDK

-340 TNVMQYEIILPLITE
+340 TNVIQYEIILPLIAE

-388 FDKLGEKFEQI
+388 FDKLEDDFSQI
-399 LMENL
+399 DIENL

-424 IYHRYGLEFEPQK
+424 IYHRYGLSFEPQE
-437 PAKKNDELGYEV
+437 PAKKDEALSYEV
-449 SGKCDYFEAEKDD
+449 SGECAYFEVEKDD
-462 YGYLRVLSSEDI
+462 YGYLRVLSDEDI
-474 AGAVLEQVNELMAAG
+474 AGAVVSQASELLKAG

-500 KNNDISLISE
+500 KNSDISLISE
-510 VLSSAGVKS
+510 VLSSEGIKS
-519 VNEGTLELKRTPF
+519 VNEGTLELKKTPL

-545 NEEIYEK
+545 KEEIYEK
-552 NVKALLNSNVKKL
+552 NVKALVNANVKKL

-579 LAKNLGINMAD
+579 LAKNLGISMAD
-590 IDILRLFE
+590 VDILRLFE
-598 LSSGYKNLSDFVFN
+598 LSVGYKNLSDFIFN
-612 VENFSS
+612 LESFSS

-628 KIMTVHK
+628 RVMTVHK

-643 VIVCDMMGRG
+643 VIVCDMMGKG
-653 RGDDSSFI
+653 RGDDSNFI
-661 TEYSENDE
+661 TEYSEKGE
-669 WIVKSRIS
+669 WIVKSKIL

-722 APSGSSPSFFSF
+722 VPSGNSPSFFSF
-734 YTKKSDNSE
+734 YTRSDKSE
-743 ANDYLDL
+743 TNDYLDL

-762 SEQKEVKK
+762 TEQKEAKK
-770 DEKIPEILK
+770 DEKKPEILK

-784 VETKEQKTSGK
+784 VEAKEQKTSGK

-817 ENSLLEAKNLML
+817 EISLEKAKNLML
-829 NKFYKFLPLEALED
+829 NKFHKFLPLEALED
-843 AFKRANMLINE
+843 VFSRAKMLIRE
-854 PKFIECIS
+854 PKFIECIRD
-862 GKEIYKEQPFK
+862 KEIYKEQPFK
-873 VKNEIKQMDLFCV
+873 VKNELKQMDLFCFN
-886 GESKICVIDYKTTD
+886 EREICVIDYKTTD
-900 KNIEENKKQVGE
+900 KNIEENKKQVKE
-912 YKAALSKFYPEHSI
+912 YKDALAKFYEKHSI
-926 MAVIFYALSDKISFV
+926 IAVIFYALEGKISYI

>member
-1 MKDYLALKASAG
+1 MKDFLALKASAG

-43 KKAANEMKERIISTF
+43 KKAANEMKERIIATF
-58 LNLHTK
+58 LDLQN
-64 EKKDEL
+64 KKDEL
-70 DKVCKE
+70 DKLCKE
-76 LGLSLDEAIKRRD
+76 LSLSQDEVIKRRD
-89 ERLGVFLQSELKI
+89 EKLDRFLQSELKI

-124 DYSVQDSLQD
+124 DYSVRDSLQD
-134 LAWKKFVKNVSADK
+134 LAWKKFVKEASKDQ
-148 KLLGELALM
+148 KLLSELALM

-172 AKFYESFGGELESSS
+172 AKFYESFGGELKDSG
-187 ASYPDDSKVRAAQRA
+187 ASYPDDSKVRAAQKE

-211 GASDMAKKT
+211 GASDTAKKT
-220 FSEQNLFELFK
+220 FKEQNLFELFK
-231 NKVFARESL
+231 NKVFERESL
-240 DYRTFSKIYTHELD
+240 NYRTFSKIYTSELD
-254 RLFDELKGAAKNYIL
+254 RLFNELKEAAKEYIL
-269 EVEKYRLSGFSKLLK
+269 EVERYRLSGFSKLLNI
-284 LYKASN
+284 YKYSN
-290 LGLNKEL
+290 LELNKEI

-308 VFKLLVQSLDK
+308 VFKLLVENFDK
-319 EALYFRLDGR
+319 DVLYFRLDGR
-329 INHLLVDEFQD
+329 INHLLIDEFQD
-340 TNVMQYEIILPLITE
+340 TNVIQYEIILPIINE

-388 FDKLGEKFEQI
+388 FDKLGDDFSQI
-399 LMENL
+399 DIENL

-419 AVFEE
+419 AIFEE
-424 IYHRYGLEFEPQK
+424 IYHRYGLSFEPQE
-437 PAKKNDELGYEV
+437 PAKKDKELNYKV
-449 SGKCDYFEAEKDD
+449 SGECPYFEAEEDD
-462 YGYLRVLSSEDI
+462 YGYLRVLSDEDI
-474 AGAVLEQVNELMAAG
+474 AGAAVSQVKELLAAG

-500 KNNDISLISE
+500 KNSDIRLISE
-510 VLSSAGVKS
+510 VLSSEEIKS
-519 VNEGTLELKRTPF
+519 INEGTLELKRTPF

-545 NEEIYEK
+545 GEEIYEK
-552 NVKALLNSNVKKL
+552 NVKALINTNPKKL
-565 NIKPE
+565 KIKAE
-570 ESATNSLFY
+570 DSATKSLFY
-579 LAKNLGINMAD
+579 LAKNLYINMAD
-590 IDILRLFE
+590 VDILRLFE
-598 LSSGYKNLSDFVFN
+598 LSNCYKNLSDFIFN
-612 VENFSS
+612 LENFSS

-623 SSDGV
+623 NADGV

-643 VIVCDMMGRG
+643 VIVCDMMGKG
-653 RGDDSSFI
+653 RGDDSNFI
-661 TEYSENDE
+661 TEYSEKGE
-669 WIVKSRIS
+669 WIVKSKIS
-677 GRENFDSDYASV
+677 GRENFDSDYAIV

-722 APSGSSPSFFSF
+722 APSGNSPSFFSF
-734 YTKKSDNSE
+734 YTRSDKSE
-743 ANDYLDL
+743 VNDYLDL

-762 SEQKEVKK
+762 SEQKEAKK
-770 DEKIPEILK
+770 DEKMPEILK

-784 VETKEQKTSGK
+784 VEAREQKTSGK
-795 NLSAIYFGLAFHYLL
+795 NLEAIYFGLAFHYLL

-817 ENSLLEAKNLML
+817 EKSLLKAKSLML
-829 NKFYKFLPLEALED
+829 NKFYKFLSPDRLED
-843 AFKRANMLINE
+843 AFKRAKMLINE
-854 PKFIECIS
+854 PKFLECIKD
-862 GKEIYKEQPFK
+862 KEIYKEQPFK
-873 VKNEIKQMDLFCV
+873 VKNELKQMDLFCI
-886 GESKICVIDYKTTD
+886 GESEICVIDYKTTD

-912 YKAALSKFYPEHSI
+912 YKEALGKFYPKHSI
-926 MAVIFYALSDKISFV
+926 IAVIFYALDGKISYI

>member
-1 MKDYLALKASAG
+1 MKDFLALKASAG

-43 KKAANEMKERIISTF
+43 KKAANEMKERIITTF
-58 LNLHTK
+58 LDLQN
-64 EKKDEL
+64 KKDEL
-70 DKVCKE
+70 DKLCKE
-76 LGLSLDEAIKRRD
+76 LSLSQDEVIKRRD
-89 ERLGVFLQSELKI
+89 EKLDRFLQSELKI

-134 LAWKKFVKNVSADK
+134 LAWKKFVKEASKDQ
-148 KLLGELALM
+148 KLLSELALM

-172 AKFYESFGGELESSS
+172 AKFYESFGGELKDSG
-187 ASYPDDSKVRAAQRA
+187 ASYPDDSKVRAAQKE

-211 GASDMAKKT
+211 GASDTAKKT
-220 FSEQNLFELFK
+220 FKEQNLFELFK
-231 NKVFARESL
+231 NKVFERESL
-240 DYRTFSKIYTHELD
+240 DYRTFSKIYTSELD
-254 RLFDELKGAAKNYIL
+254 RLFNELKEAAKEYIL
-269 EVEKYRLSGFSKLLK
+269 EVERYRLSGFSKLLNV
-284 LYKASN
+284 YKYSN
-290 LGLNKEL
+290 LELNKEI

-308 VFKLLVQSLDK
+308 VFKLLVENFDK
-319 EALYFRLDGR
+319 DVLYFRLDGR
-329 INHLLVDEFQD
+329 INHLLIDEFQD
-340 TNVMQYEIILPLITE
+340 TNVIQYEIILPIINE

-388 FDKLGEKFEQI
+388 FDKLGEDFKQI
-399 LMENL
+399 QIENL

-419 AVFEE
+419 AIFEE
-424 IYHRYGLEFEPQK
+424 IYHRYGLSFEPQK
-437 PAKKNDELGYEV
+437 PAKKDKELNCKV
-449 SGKCDYFEAEKDD
+449 SGECPYFEAKEDD
-462 YGYLRVLSSEDI
+462 YGYLRVLSDEDI
-474 AGAVLEQVNELMAAG
+474 AGAVVSQVKELIAAG

-500 KNNDISLISE
+500 KNSDISLISE
-510 VLSSAGVKS
+510 VLSVEGIKS

-545 NEEIYEK
+545 GEEIYEK
-552 NVKALLNSNVKKL
+552 NVKALVNTNPKRLK
-565 NIKPE
+565 IKAE
-570 ESATNSLFY
+570 DSATKSLFY
-579 LAKNLGINMAD
+579 LAKNLYINMAD
-590 IDILRLFE
+590 VDILRLFE
-598 LSSGYKNLSDFVFN
+598 LSSGYKNLSDFIFN
-612 VENFSS
+612 LENFSS

-623 SSDGV
+623 NADGI

-643 VIVCDMMGRG
+643 VIVCDMMSKG
-653 RGDDSSFI
+653 RGDDSNFI
-661 TEYSENDE
+661 TEYNEKGE

-677 GRENFDSDYASV
+677 GRENFDPEYAGV
-689 LEQMKELEKQENI
+689 LEQIKELEKQENI

-722 APSGSSPSFFSF
+722 APSGNSPSFFSF
-734 YTKKSDNSE
+734 YTRSDKSE

-762 SEQKEVKK
+762 SDQKEVKK
-770 DEKIPEILK
+770 DEEMPEILK

-784 VETKEQKTSGK
+784 VEAREQKTSGK
-795 NLSAIYFGLAFHYLL
+795 NLEAIYFGLAFHYLL
-810 EMSEKFD
+810 EMSKKFD
-817 ENSLLEAKNLML
+817 ENSLLRAKNLML
-829 NKFYKFLPLEALED
+829 NKFYKFLSLYRLED
-843 AFKRANMLINE
+843 AFKRAKMLINE
-854 PKFIECIS
+854 PKFLECIID
-862 GKEIYKEQPFK
+862 KEIYKEQPFK
-873 VKNEIKQMDLFCV
+873 VKNELKQMDLFCI
-886 GESKICVIDYKTTD
+886 GESEICVIDYKTTD

-912 YKAALSKFYPEHSI
+912 YKEALSKFYPKHSI
-926 MAVIFYALSDKISFV
+926 IAVIFYALDGKISYI

>member
-1 MKDYLALKASAG
+1 MKNFLALKASAG

-37 IALTFT
+37 VALTFT
-43 KKAANEMKERIISTF
+43 KKAANEMKERIIATF
-58 LNLHTK
+58 LDLQN
-64 EKKDEL
+64 KKGEL
-70 DKVCKE
+70 EAVCSE
-76 LGLSLDEAIKRRD
+76 LGINQDEALKRRD
-89 ERLGVFLQSELKI
+89 ERLSVFLQSELKI

-109 SGILKKFSQNLGLSP
+109 SGILKKFSQNLGISP

-134 LAWKKFVKNVSADK
+134 LAWKKFVKEASKDK
-148 KLLGELALM
+148 KLLSELALM

-172 AKFYESFGGELESSS
+172 AKFYESFGGELKDSG

-211 GASDMAKKT
+211 GASDAAKKT
-220 FSEQNLFELFK
+220 FGEQNLFELFK
-231 NKVFARESL
+231 SKVFARESL
-240 DYRTFSKIYTHELD
+240 DYRTFSKIYTPELD
-254 RLFDELKGAAKNYIL
+254 RLFFELKEAAKNYIL

-290 LGLNKEL
+290 LELNKEI

-308 VFKLLVQSLDK
+308 VFKLLVQNLDK

-340 TNVMQYEIILPLITE
+340 TNVIQYEIILPLIAE

-388 FDKLGEKFEQI
+388 FDKLGDDFSQI
-399 LMENL
+399 DIENL

-419 AVFEE
+419 TVFKE
-424 IYHRYGLEFEPQK
+424 IYHRYGLSFEPQE
-437 PAKKNDELGYEV
+437 PAKKDEMLSYEV
-449 SGKCDYFEAEKDD
+449 SGECAYFEVEKDD
-462 YGYLRVLSSEDI
+462 YGYLRVLSDEDI
-474 AGAVLEQVNELMAAG
+474 AGAVVSQASELLKAG

-500 KNNDISLISE
+500 KNSDISLISE
-510 VLSSAGVKS
+510 VLSSEGIKS
-519 VNEGTLELKRTPF
+519 VNEGTLELKRTPL

-545 NEEIYEK
+545 KEEIYEK
-552 NVKALLNSNVKKL
+552 NVKALVNAKVKKL
-565 NIKPE
+565 SIKPE

-579 LAKNLGINMAD
+579 LAKNLGISMAD
-590 IDILRLFE
+590 VDILRLFE
-598 LSSGYKNLSDFVFN
+598 LSVGYKNLSDFIFN
-612 VENFSS
+612 LENFSS

-628 KIMTVHK
+628 RVMTVHK

-643 VIVCDMMGRG
+643 VIVCDMMGKG
-653 RGDDSSFI
+653 RGDDSNFI
-661 TEYSENDE
+661 TEYSEEGE
-669 WIVKSRIS
+669 WIVKSKIS

-722 APSGSSPSFFSF
+722 VPSGSSPSFFSF
-734 YTKKSDNSE
+734 YTKSDKSE

-762 SEQKEVKK
+762 SEQKEAKK
-770 DEKIPEILK
+770 DEEMPEILK

-784 VETKEQKTSGK
+784 VEVKEQKTSGK
-795 NLSAIYFGLAFHYLL
+795 NLNAIYFGLAFHYLL

-817 ENSLLEAKNLML
+817 EISLEKAKNLML
-829 NKFYKFLPLEALED
+829 NKFHKFLPLEVLED
-843 AFKRANMLINE
+843 ALTRAKMLINE
-854 PKFIECIS
+854 PKFIECIK

-873 VKNEIKQMDLFCV
+873 VKNELKQMDLFCFNDR
-886 GESKICVIDYKTTD
+886 EICVIDYKTTD
-900 KNIEENKKQVGE
+900 KNIEENKKQVKE
-912 YKAALSKFYPEHSI
+912 YKDALAKFYEKHSI
-926 MAVIFYALSDKISFV
+926 IAVIFYALEGKISYI

>member
-1 MKDYLALKASAG
+1 MKNFLALKASAG

-37 IALTFT
+37 VALTFT
-43 KKAANEMKERIISTF
+43 KKAANEMKERIIATF
-58 LNLHTK
+58 LDLQN
-64 EKKDEL
+64 KKGELEAVCAEL
-70 DKVCKE
+70 DI
-76 LGLSLDEAIKRRD
+76 SQDEAIKRRD

-134 LAWKKFVKNVSADK
+134 LAWKKFVKEASKDK
-148 KLLGELALM
+148 KLLSELALM

-172 AKFYESFGGELESSS
+172 AKFYESFGGELKDSG

-202 INEHIALQN
+202 LNEHIALQN
-211 GASDMAKKT
+211 GASDVAKKT
-220 FSEQNLFELFK
+220 FGEQNLFELFK
-231 NKVFARESL
+231 SKVFARQSL
-240 DYRTFSKIYTHELD
+240 DYRTFSKIYTPELD
-254 RLFDELKGAAKNYIL
+254 RLFFELKEAAKNYIL

-284 LYKASN
+284 LYKTSN
-290 LGLNKEL
+290 LELNKEI

-340 TNVMQYEIILPLITE
+340 TNVIQYEIILPLIAE

-388 FDKLGEKFEQI
+388 FDKLGDDFSQI
-399 LMENL
+399 DIENL

-424 IYHRYGLEFEPQK
+424 IYHRYGLSFEPQE
-437 PAKKNDELGYEV
+437 PAKKDEALSYEV
-449 SGKCDYFEAEKDD
+449 SGECAYFEVEKDD
-462 YGYLRVLSSEDI
+462 YGYLRVLSDEDI
-474 AGAVLEQVNELMAAG
+474 AGAVVSQASELLKTG
-489 VNASE
+489 VNASD

-500 KNNDISLISE
+500 KNSDISLISE
-510 VLSSAGVKS
+510 VLSSEGIKS

-545 NEEIYEK
+545 SEEIYEK
-552 NVKALLNSNVKKL
+552 NVKALVNANVKKL

-570 ESATNSLFY
+570 VSATNSLFY
-579 LAKNLGINMAD
+579 LAKNLGISMAD
-590 IDILRLFE
+590 VDILRLFE
-598 LSSGYKNLSDFVFN
+598 LSVGYKNLSDFIFN
-612 VENFSS
+612 IENFSS

-628 KIMTVHK
+628 RVMTVHK

-643 VIVCDMMGRG
+643 VIVCDMMGKG
-653 RGDDSSFI
+653 RGDDSNFI
-661 TEYSENDE
+661 TEYSEKGE
-669 WIVKSRIS
+669 WIVKSKIS

-722 APSGSSPSFFSF
+722 VPSGNSPSFFSF
-734 YTKKSDNSE
+734 YTRSDKSE
-743 ANDYLDL
+743 ANDYLDI

-762 SEQKEVKK
+762 TEQKELKK
-770 DEKIPEILK
+770 DEKMPEILK

-784 VETKEQKTSGK
+784 VEVKEQKTSGK

-817 ENSLLEAKNLML
+817 EISLEKAKNLML
-829 NKFYKFLPLEALED
+829 NKFHKFLPLEALKD
-843 AFKRANMLINE
+843 AFSRAKMLIRE
-854 PKFIECIS
+854 PKFIECIK

-873 VKNEIKQMDLFCV
+873 VKNELKQMDLFCV
-886 GESKICVIDYKTTD
+886 GESEICVIDYKTTD
-900 KNIEENKKQVGE
+900 KNIEENKKQVKE
-912 YKAALSKFYPEHSI
+912 YKDALAKFYEKHSI
-926 MAVIFYALSDKISFV
+926 IAVIFYALEGKISYI

>member
-1 MKDYLALKASAG
+1 MKDFLALEASAG

-43 KKAANEMKERIISTF
+43 KKAANEMKERIITTF
-58 LNLHTK
+58 LDLQN
-64 EKKDEL
+64 KKDEL
-70 DKVCKE
+70 DKLCKE
-76 LGLSLDEAIKRRD
+76 LSLSQDEVIKRRD
-89 ERLGVFLQSELKI
+89 EKLDRFLQSELKI

-134 LAWKKFVKNVSADK
+134 LAWKKFVKEASKDQ
-148 KLLGELALM
+148 KLLSELALM

-172 AKFYESFGGELESSS
+172 AKFYESFGGELKDSG
-187 ASYPDDSKVRAAQRA
+187 ASYPDDSKVRAAQKE

-211 GASDMAKKT
+211 GASDTAKKT

-231 NKVFARESL
+231 NKVFERESL
-240 DYRTFSKIYTHELD
+240 DYRTFSKIYTSELD
-254 RLFDELKGAAKNYIL
+254 ELFVKLKEAAKEYIL
-269 EVEKYRLSGFSKLLK
+269 EVERYRLSGFSKLLNV
-284 LYKASN
+284 YKYSN
-290 LGLNKEL
+290 LELNKEI

-308 VFKLLVQSLDK
+308 VFKLLVENFDK
-319 EALYFRLDGR
+319 DVLYFRLDGR
-329 INHLLVDEFQD
+329 INHLLIDEFQD
-340 TNVMQYEIILPLITE
+340 TNVIQYEIILPIITE

-399 LMENL
+399 LVENL
-404 PSNYRSLKALVKFNN
+404 PSNYRSLKVLVKFNN

-424 IYHRYGLEFEPQK
+424 IYHRYGLSFEPQE
-437 PAKKNDELGYEV
+437 PAKKDKELSYKV
-449 SGKCDYFEAEKDD
+449 SGECPYFEVKEDD
-462 YGYLRVLSSEDI
+462 YGYLRVLSDEDI
-474 AGAVLEQVNELMAAG
+474 AGAVVSQLKELLAAG

-500 KNNDISLISE
+500 KNSDISLISE
-510 VLSSAGVKS
+510 VLSSEGIKS
-519 VNEGTLELKRTPF
+519 INEGTLELKRTPF

-545 NEEIYEK
+545 GEEIYEK
-552 NVKALLNSNVKKL
+552 NVKALINTNPKRLK
-565 NIKPE
+565 IKAE
-570 ESATNSLFY
+570 DSATKSLFY
-579 LAKNLGINMAD
+579 LAKNLYINMAD
-590 IDILRLFE
+590 VDILRLFE
-598 LSSGYKNLSDFVFN
+598 LSSGYKNLSDFIFN
-612 VENFSS
+612 LENFSS

-623 SSDGV
+623 NADGI

-643 VIVCDMMGRG
+643 VIVCDMMSKG
-653 RGDDSSFI
+653 RGDDSNFI
-661 TEYSENDE
+661 TEYSEKGE

-677 GRENFDSDYASV
+677 GRENFDPEYAGV

-722 APSGSSPSFFSF
+722 APSGNSPSFFSF
-734 YTKKSDNSE
+734 YTRSDKSE
-743 ANDYLDL
+743 VNDYLDL

-762 SEQKEVKK
+762 SEQKEAIK
-770 DEKIPEILK
+770 DEKMPEILK
-779 IERQE
+779 IERQD
-784 VETKEQKTSGK
+784 VEAREQKTSGK
-795 NLSAIYFGLAFHYLL
+795 NLEAIYFGLAFHYLL
-810 EMSEKFD
+810 EMSKKFD
-817 ENSLLEAKNLML
+817 ENSLLRAKNLML
-829 NKFYKFLPLEALED
+829 NKFYKFLSLDRLED
-843 AFKRANMLINE
+843 AFKRAKMLINE
-854 PKFIECIS
+854 PKFLECIID
-862 GKEIYKEQPFK
+862 KEIYKEQPFK
-873 VKNEIKQMDLFCV
+873 VKNELKQMDLFCI
-886 GESKICVIDYKTTD
+886 GESEICVIDYKTTD

-912 YKAALSKFYPEHSI
+912 YKEALSKFYPKHSMI
-926 MAVIFYALSDKISFV
+926 AVIFYALDGKISYI

>member
-1 MKDYLALKASAG
+1 MKDFLALKASAG

-43 KKAANEMKERIISTF
+43 KKAANEMKERIITTF
-58 LNLHTK
+58 LDLQN
-64 EKKDEL
+64 KKDEL
-70 DKVCKE
+70 DKLCKE
-76 LGLSLDEAIKRRD
+76 LSLSQDEVIKRRD
-89 ERLGVFLQSELKI
+89 EKLDRFLQSELKI

-134 LAWKKFVKNVSADK
+134 LAWKKFVKEVSKDQ
-148 KLLGELALM
+148 KLLSELALM

-172 AKFYESFGGELESSS
+172 AKFYESFGGELKDSG
-187 ASYPDDSKVRAAQRA
+187 ASYPDDSKVRAAQKE

-211 GASDMAKKT
+211 GASDTAKKT
-220 FSEQNLFELFK
+220 FKEQNLFELFK
-231 NKVFARESL
+231 NKVFERESL
-240 DYRTFSKIYTHELD
+240 DYRTFSKIYTSELD
-254 RLFDELKGAAKNYIL
+254 RLFNELKEAAKEYIL
-269 EVEKYRLSGFSKLLK
+269 EVERYRLSGFSKLLNV
-284 LYKASN
+284 YKYSN
-290 LGLNKEL
+290 LELNKEI

-308 VFKLLVQSLDK
+308 VFKLLVENFDK
-319 EALYFRLDGR
+319 DVLYFRLDGR
-329 INHLLVDEFQD
+329 INHLLIDEFQD
-340 TNVMQYEIILPLITE
+340 TNVIQYEIILPIITE

-399 LMENL
+399 LVENL

-419 AVFEE
+419 AIFEE
-424 IYHRYGLEFEPQK
+424 IYHRYGLSFEPQE
-437 PAKKNDELGYEV
+437 PAKKDKELSYKV
-449 SGKCDYFEAEKDD
+449 SGECPYFEVNEDD
-462 YGYLRVLSSEDI
+462 YGYLRVLSYEDI
-474 AGAVLEQVNELMAAG
+474 AGAVVSQVKELLAAG

-500 KNNDISLISE
+500 KNSDISLISE
-510 VLSSAGVKS
+510 VLSSEGIKS

-538 YAKFCLF
+538 YAKFCIF
-545 NEEIYEK
+545 GEEIYEK
-552 NVKALLNSNVKKL
+552 NVKALVNTNPKRLK
-565 NIKPE
+565 IKAE
-570 ESATNSLFY
+570 DSATKSLFY
-579 LAKNLGINMAD
+579 LAKNLYINMAD
-590 IDILRLFE
+590 VDILRLFE
-598 LSSGYKNLSDFVFN
+598 LSSSYKNLGDFIFN
-612 VENFSS
+612 LENFSS

-623 SSDGV
+623 NADGI

-643 VIVCDMMGRG
+643 VIVCDMMSKG
-653 RGDDSSFI
+653 RGDDSNFI
-661 TEYSENDE
+661 TEYSEKGE

-677 GRENFDSDYASV
+677 GRENFDPEYAGV

-722 APSGSSPSFFSF
+722 APSGNSPSFFSF
-734 YTKKSDNSE
+734 YTRSDKSE
-743 ANDYLDL
+743 VNDYLDL

-762 SEQKEVKK
+762 SEQKEATK
-770 DEKIPEILK
+770 DEKMPEILK
-779 IERQE
+779 IERQD
-784 VETKEQKTSGK
+784 VEAREQKTSGK
-795 NLSAIYFGLAFHYLL
+795 NLEAIYFGLAFHYLL

-817 ENSLLEAKNLML
+817 EKSLLKAKSLML
-829 NKFYKFLPLEALED
+829 NKFYKFLSPDRLED
-843 AFKRANMLINE
+843 AFKRAKMLINE
-854 PKFIECIS
+854 PKFLECIKD
-862 GKEIYKEQPFK
+862 KEIYKEQPFK
-873 VKNEIKQMDLFCV
+873 VKNELKQMDLFCI
-886 GESKICVIDYKTTD
+886 GESEICVIDYKTTD

-912 YKAALSKFYPEHSI
+912 YKEALGKFYPKHSI
-926 MAVIFYALSDKISFV
+926 IAVIFYALDGKISYI

>member
-1 MKDYLALKASAG
+1 MKNFLALKASAG

-37 IALTFT
+37 VALTFT
-43 KKAANEMKERIISTF
+43 KKAANEMKERIIATF
-58 LNLHTK
+58 LDLQN
-64 EKKDEL
+64 KKGELEAVCAEL
-70 DKVCKE
+70 DI
-76 LGLSLDEAIKRRD
+76 SQDEAIKRRD

-109 SGILKKFSQNLGLSP
+109 SGILKKFSQNLGISP

-134 LAWKKFVKNVSADK
+134 LAWKKFVKEASKDK
-148 KLLGELALM
+148 KLLSELALM

-172 AKFYESFGGELESSS
+172 AKFYESFGGELKDSG
-187 ASYPDDSKVRAAQRA
+187 ASYPDDSKVRAAQKA

-211 GASDMAKKT
+211 GASDAAKKT

-231 NKVFARESL
+231 SKVFARESL
-240 DYRTFSKIYTHELD
+240 DYRSFSKIYTSELD
-254 RLFDELKGAAKNYIL
+254 RLFFELKEAAKNYIL

-290 LGLNKEL
+290 LELNKEI

-308 VFKLLVQSLDK
+308 VFKLLVQNLDK

-340 TNVMQYEIILPLITE
+340 TNVIQYEIILPLIAE

-388 FDKLGEKFEQI
+388 FDKLGDDFSQI
-399 LMENL
+399 DIENL

-424 IYHRYGLEFEPQK
+424 IYHRYGLSFEPQE
-437 PAKKNDELGYEV
+437 PAKKDEALSYEV
-449 SGKCDYFEAEKDD
+449 SGECAYFEVEKDD
-462 YGYLRVLSSEDI
+462 YGYLRVLSDEDI
-474 AGAVLEQVNELMAAG
+474 AGAVVSQASELLKAG
-489 VNASE
+489 VNASD

-500 KNNDISLISE
+500 KNSDISLISE
-510 VLSSAGVKS
+510 VLSSAGIKS
-519 VNEGTLELKRTPF
+519 VNEGTLELKRTPL

-545 NEEIYEK
+545 SEEIYEK
-552 NVKALLNSNVKKL
+552 NVKALVNANVKKL

-570 ESATNSLFY
+570 VSATNSLFY
-579 LAKNLGINMAD
+579 LAKNLGISMAD
-590 IDILRLFE
+590 VDILRLFE
-598 LSSGYKNLSDFVFN
+598 LSVGYKNLSDFIFN
-612 VENFSS
+612 LESFSS

-628 KIMTVHK
+628 RVMTVHK

-643 VIVCDMMGRG
+643 VIVCDMMGKG
-653 RGDDSSFI
+653 RGDDSNFI
-661 TEYSENDE
+661 TEYSEKGE
-669 WIVKSRIS
+669 WIVKSKIS
-677 GRENFDSDYASV
+677 GRENFDSDYTSV

-722 APSGSSPSFFSF
+722 VPSGNSPSFFSF
-734 YTKKSDNSE
+734 YTRSDKSE

-762 SEQKEVKK
+762 TEQKELKK
-770 DEKIPEILK
+770 DEKMPEILK

-784 VETKEQKTSGK
+784 VEAKEQKTSGK

-817 ENSLLEAKNLML
+817 EISLEKAKNLML
-829 NKFYKFLPLEALED
+829 NKFHKFLPLEVLED
-843 AFKRANMLINE
+843 AYKRAKMLISE
-854 PKFIECIS
+854 PKFIECIK

-873 VKNEIKQMDLFCV
+873 VKNELKQMDLFCFN
-886 GESKICVIDYKTTD
+886 EREICVIDYKTTD
-900 KNIEENKKQVGE
+900 KNIEENKKQVKE
-912 YKAALSKFYPEHSI
+912 YKDALSKFYEKHSI
-926 MAVIFYALSDKISFV
+926 IAVIFYALEGKISYI

>member
-1 MKDYLALKASAG
+1 MKNFLALKASAG

-37 IALTFT
+37 VALTFT
-43 KKAANEMKERIISTF
+43 KKAANEMKERIIATF
-58 LNLHTK
+58 LDLQN
-64 EKKDEL
+64 KKGEL
-70 DKVCKE
+70 EAVCAE
-76 LGLSLDEAIKRRD
+76 LGINQDEAMKRRD
-89 ERLGVFLQSELKI
+89 ERLGIFLQSELKI

-109 SGILKKFSQNLGLSP
+109 SGILKKFSQNLGISP

-134 LAWKKFVKNVSADK
+134 LAWKKFVKEASKDK
-148 KLLGELALM
+148 KLLSELALM

-172 AKFYESFGGELESSS
+172 AKFYESFGGELKDSG
-187 ASYPDDSKVRAAQRA
+187 ASYPDDSSVRAAQRA

-211 GASDMAKKT
+211 GASDVAKKT

-231 NKVFARESL
+231 SKVFARESL
-240 DYRTFSKIYTHELD
+240 DYRTFSKIYTPELD
-254 RLFDELKGAAKNYIL
+254 RLFFELKEAAKNYIL

-290 LGLNKEL
+290 LELNKEI

-308 VFKLLVQSLDK
+308 VFKLLVQNLDK

-340 TNVMQYEIILPLITE
+340 TNVIQYEIILPLIAE

-388 FDKLGEKFEQI
+388 FDKLGDDFSQI
-399 LMENL
+399 DIENL

-424 IYHRYGLEFEPQK
+424 IYHRYGLSFEPQE
-437 PAKKNDELGYEV
+437 PAKKDETLNYEV
-449 SGKCDYFEAEKDD
+449 SGECDYFEVEKDD
-462 YGYLRVLSSEDI
+462 YGYLRVLSDEDI
-474 AGAVLEQVNELMAAG
+474 AGSVVSQASELLKAG
-489 VNASE
+489 VNASD

-500 KNNDISLISE
+500 KNSDISLISE
-510 VLSSAGVKS
+510 VLSSAGIKS
-519 VNEGTLELKRTPF
+519 VNEGTLELKRTPL

-545 NEEIYEK
+545 KEEIYEK
-552 NVKALLNSNVKKL
+552 NVKALVNANIKKI

-570 ESATNSLFY
+570 VSATNSLFY
-579 LAKNLGINMAD
+579 LAKNLGISMAD
-590 IDILRLFE
+590 VDILRLFE
-598 LSSGYKNLSDFVFN
+598 LSVGYKNLSDFIFN
-612 VENFSS
+612 LESFSS

-623 SSDGV
+623 SSDGMRV
-628 KIMTVHK
+628 MTVHK
-635 SKGLEFAH
+635 SKGLEFPH
-643 VIVCDMMGRG
+643 VIVCDMMGKG
-653 RGDDSSFI
+653 RGDDSNFI
-661 TEYSENDE
+661 TEYSEKGE
-669 WIVKSRIS
+669 WIVKSKIS

-689 LEQMKELEKQENI
+689 LEQMKELEKQENV

-722 APSGSSPSFFSF
+722 VPSGNSPSFFSF
-734 YTKKSDNSE
+734 YTRSDKSE

-762 SEQKEVKK
+762 SEQKELKK
-770 DEKIPEILK
+770 DEKMPEILK

-784 VETKEQKTSGK
+784 VEVKEQKTSGK

-817 ENSLLEAKNLML
+817 EISLEKAKNLML
-829 NKFYKFLPLEALED
+829 NKFHKFLPLEALED
-843 AFKRANMLINE
+843 AFVRAKMLIRE
-854 PKFIECIS
+854 PKFIECIKD
-862 GKEIYKEQPFK
+862 KEIYKEQPFK
-873 VKNEIKQMDLFCV
+873 VKNELKQMDLFCI
-886 GESKICVIDYKTTD
+886 GESEICVIDYKTTD
-900 KNIEENKKQVGE
+900 KNIEENKKQVKE
-912 YKAALSKFYPEHSI
+912 YKDALAKFYEKHSI
-926 MAVIFYALSDKISFV
+926 IAVIFYALEGKISYI